1 MSIDLSQ
8 FHAVFFEESFE
19 GLELMEATLLE
30 LDVNHPDSEQIN
42 AIFRAAH
49 SIKGGSGTFGFLPV
63 TEFTHILET
72 LLDKVR
78 DGDQAIDTD
87 GIELFLQS
95 VDCLR
100 GLLES
105 LQAKQDLDTK
115 RAEQLSDVFQA
126 VLDGGAFAG
135 SASLVKT
142 QVNSVEDAANPVPLA
157 GQSSAELAEEAP
169 EVGAVRQ
176 QTGFNIYFKPEV
188 TMFKGGN
195 DPVRM
200 LRELAI
206 LGQIKTSVDT
216 SELPALQDLVADNC
230 YLSWSIELLTRC
242 KIDDVEEVFEWVE
255 DECELS
261 ITPIFEDALRQTM
274 ISSQAQ
280 LHDLKIK
287 PKVRS
292 EQRLVMPSGPLP
304 ELDDLQ
310 LPDLLDVP
318 VQAPLNIPEQAPV
331 GDFLVEADTAAVT
344 MSAKAPAKMTTS
356 KTEASSIR
364 VGIDKVDSLINLV
377 GELVI
382 TQSMLGQMGSEKE
395 HMTGEHMGNLRE
407 GLVQLEQ
414 NTRELQ
420 DSVMRIRMLP
430 ISFTFN
436 RLPRMVRDISLQL
449 GKQVQLE
456 LSGESTELD
465 KTVMEKISDPMVHLV
480 RNALD
485 HGIELPSE
493 RIASGKAAIGTIV
506 LNAFHQG
513 GSIVIEMTDDGAG
526 IDTERLLA
534 KARKNGLV
542 GASEELTQDQKL
554 ELLFTPGL
562 STLEQVSDLSGRGVG
577 MDVVRRNIQEL
588 NGSVE
593 VSSER
598 GVGSTFRIRL
608 PLTLAILDGQLVTV
622 ANQIYIFPLVA
633 ISESLQIDG
642 AKVNNLAGGS
652 DVYSLRDE
660 YIPILRLDRLFG
672 LRQEVKVLDGS
683 LLVVVES
690 EGQKLGVV
698 VDELLGQQQVVI
710 KSLEDNYIRVVGV
723 SGATILGDGTVAMI
737 VDALGLSN
745 LAVNDLAAAKKMT
758 DAAA

>member
-19 GLELMEATLLE
+19 GLELMEAALLE
-30 LDVNHPDSEQIN
+30 LDVDNPDSEQIN

-49 SIKGGSGTFGFLPV
+49 SIKGGSGTFGFV
-63 TEFTHILET
+63 QVSEFTHILET

-78 DGDQAIDTD
+78 DGGHAIDAD

-100 GLLES
+100 GLLEA
-105 LQAKQDLDTK
+105 LQAEQEPDLQ
-115 RAEQLSDVFQA
+115 RANQLARVFQA
-126 VLDGGAFAG
+126 VLDGATYAD
-135 SASLVKT
+135 SSS
-142 QVNSVEDAANPVPLA
+142 QVNTNPPQDNEINEVLEPGPPA
-157 GQSSAELAEEAP
+157 TPEAENL
-169 EVGAVRQ
+169 GTVRQ
-176 QTGFNIYFKPEV
+176 QIGFTIDFKPD
-188 TMFKGGN
+188 TDMLKGGN

-200 LRELAI
+200 LRELAT
-206 LGQIKTSVDT
+206 LGEIKTTLDA
-216 SELPALQDLVADNC
+216 SELPPLESLVADNC
-230 YLSWSIELLTRC
+230 YVSWHIELITSC

-261 ITPIFEDALRQTM
+261 ITPIMADAPNVGNNQSEDAQ
-274 ISSQAQ
+274 SNSNAQAA
-280 LHDLKIK
+280 DTTG
-287 PKVRS
+287 
-292 EQRLVMPSGPLP
+292 QRLVMPSGPLP
-304 ELDDLQ
+304 SLDELQ
-310 LPDLLDVP
+310 LPSPAVPKSFEAAHPIESP
-318 VQAPLNIPEQAPV
+318 VQEAIKIP
-331 GDFLVEADTAAVT
+331 VEAKP
-344 MSAKAPAKMTTS
+344 AKAKPAKVES
-356 KTEASSIR
+356 SSIR

-382 TQSMLGQMGSEKE
+382 TQSMLGQMGSASDSINEE
-395 HMTGEHMGNLRE
+395 NIGHLRE

-456 LSGESTELD
+456 LSGENTELD
-465 KTVMEKISDPMVHLV
+465 KTVMEKISDPMVHLI

-485 HGIELPSE
+485 HGIEMPE
-493 RIASGKAAIGTIV
+493 VRKAAGKPELGTIV

-513 GSIVIEMTDDGAG
+513 GSIVIEMTDDGGG

-534 KARKNGLV
+534 KARGNGLI
-542 GASEELTQDQKL
+542 GESELLTQDQKL
-554 ELLFTPGL
+554 ELLFAPGL
-562 STLEQVSDLSGRGVG
+562 STSEQVSDLSGRGVG

-593 VSSER
+593 VSTEI
-598 GVGSTFRIRL
+598 GKGSTFRIRL

-622 ANQIYIFPLVA
+622 ADQTYIFPLVS

-652 DVYSLRDE
+652 DVYSLREE

-672 LRQEVKVLDGS
+672 LRQGEAVLDGS
-683 LLVVVES
+683 LLVVIES
-690 EGQKLGVV
+690 EGQKIGVV
-698 VDELLGQQQVVI
+698 VDELLAQQQVVI
-710 KSLEDNYIRVVGV
+710 KSLEDNYIRVLGV
-723 SGATILGDGTVAMI
+723 SGATILGDGNVAMI
-737 VDALGLSN
+737 IDAVGLSS
-745 LAVNDLAAAKKMT
+745 LAGKDIAAAKKLT

>member
-19 GLELMEATLLE
+19 GLELMEAALLD
-30 LDVNHPDSEQIN
+30 LDVDNPDSEQIN

-49 SIKGGSGTFGFLPV
+49 SIKGGSGTFGFV
-63 TEFTHILET
+63 QVSEFTHILET

-78 DGDQAIDTD
+78 DGGHAIDAD

-100 GLLES
+100 GLLEA
-105 LQAKQDLDTK
+105 LQAEQEPDLQ
-115 RAEQLSDVFQA
+115 RANQLTAVFQA
-126 VLDGGAFAG
+126 VLDGATYAD
-135 SASLVKT
+135 SSS
-142 QVNSVEDAANPVPLA
+142 QVNTNPPQDNGINDVLEPELPVIPE
-157 GQSSAELAEEAP
+157 AENL
-169 EVGAVRQ
+169 GAVRQ
-176 QTGFNIYFKPEV
+176 QIGFKIDFKPD
-188 TMFKGGN
+188 TDMLKGGN

-200 LRELAI
+200 LRELAT
-206 LGQIKTSVDT
+206 LGEIKTTLDA
-216 SELPALQDLVADNC
+216 SELPPLESLVADNC
-230 YLSWSIELLTRC
+230 YVSWHIELMTSC

-261 ITPIFEDALRQTM
+261 ITPIMADAPNTSNSQSEDAQSNSNL
-274 ISSQAQ
+274 QAT
-280 LHDLKIK
+280 DTKG
-287 PKVRS
+287 
-292 EQRLVMPSGPLP
+292 ERLVMPSGPLP
-304 ELDDLQ
+304 SLDKLQ
-310 LPDLLDVP
+310 LPSPAVP
-318 VQAPLNIPEQAPV
+318 KSSEVVHPIESSVQEAIKTP
-331 GDFLVEADTAAVT
+331 VEAKP
-344 MSAKAPAKMTTS
+344 AKAKPVKVES
-356 KTEASSIR
+356 SSIR

-382 TQSMLGQMGSEKE
+382 TQSMLGQMGSASDSINEE
-395 HMTGEHMGNLRE
+395 NISHLRE

-456 LSGESTELD
+456 LSGENTELD
-465 KTVMEKISDPMVHLV
+465 KTVMEKISDPMVHLI

-485 HGIELPSE
+485 HGIEMPE
-493 RIASGKAAIGTIV
+493 VRKAAGKPELGTIA

-513 GSIVIEMTDDGAG
+513 GSIVIEMRDDGGG

-534 KARKNGLV
+534 KARGNGLV
-542 GASEELTQDQKL
+542 GESELLTQDQKL
-554 ELLFTPGL
+554 ELLFAPGL
-562 STLEQVSDLSGRGVG
+562 STSEQVSDLSGRGVG

-593 VSSER
+593 VSTEI
-598 GVGSTFRIRL
+598 GKGSKFRIRL

-622 ANQIYIFPLVA
+622 ADQTYIFPLVS

-642 AKVNNLAGGS
+642 ARVNNLAGGS
-652 DVYSLRDE
+652 DVYSLREE

-672 LRQEVKVLDGS
+672 LRQGDAVLDGS
-683 LLVVVES
+683 LLVVIES
-690 EGQKLGVV
+690 EGQKIGVV
-698 VDELLGQQQVVI
+698 VDELLAQQQVVI
-710 KSLEDNYIRVVGV
+710 KSLEDNYIRVLGV
-723 SGATILGDGTVAMI
+723 SGATILGDGNVAMI
-737 VDALGLSN
+737 LDAVGLSS
-745 LAVNDLAAAKKMT
+745 LAGKDIAAAKKLT

>member
-19 GLELMEATLLE
+19 GLELMEAALLD
-30 LDVNHPDSEQIN
+30 LDVDNPDSEQIN

-49 SIKGGSGTFGFLPV
+49 SIKGGSGTFGFV
-63 TEFTHILET
+63 QVSEFTHILET

-78 DGDQAIDTD
+78 DGGHAIDAD

-100 GLLES
+100 GLLEA
-105 LQAKQDLDTK
+105 LQAEQEPDLQ
-115 RAEQLSDVFQA
+115 RANQLTGVFQA
-126 VLDGGAFAG
+126 VLDGATYAD
-135 SASLVKT
+135 SSS
-142 QVNSVEDAANPVPLA
+142 QVNTNPPQDKGINEVLEPELPVIPE
-157 GQSSAELAEEAP
+157 AENL
-169 EVGAVRQ
+169 GAVRQ
-176 QTGFNIYFKPEV
+176 QIGFKIDFKPD
-188 TMFKGGN
+188 TDMLKGGN

-200 LRELAI
+200 LRELAT
-206 LGQIKTSVDT
+206 LGEIKTTLDA
-216 SELPALQDLVADNC
+216 SELPPLESLVADNC
-230 YLSWSIELLTRC
+230 YVSWHIELMTSC

-261 ITPIFEDALRQTM
+261 ITPIMADAPNTSNSQSEDAQSNSNL
-274 ISSQAQ
+274 QAT
-280 LHDLKIK
+280 DTKG
-287 PKVRS
+287 
-292 EQRLVMPSGPLP
+292 ERLVMPSGPLP
-304 ELDDLQ
+304 SLDKLQ
-310 LPDLLDVP
+310 LPSPAVP
-318 VQAPLNIPEQAPV
+318 KSSEVVHPIESSVQEAITTP
-331 GDFLVEADTAAVT
+331 VEAKP
-344 MSAKAPAKMTTS
+344 AKAKPVKVES
-356 KTEASSIR
+356 SSIR

-382 TQSMLGQMGSEKE
+382 TQSMLGQMGSASDSINEE
-395 HMTGEHMGNLRE
+395 NISHLRE

-456 LSGESTELD
+456 LSGENTELD
-465 KTVMEKISDPMVHLV
+465 KTVMEKISDPMVHLI

-485 HGIELPSE
+485 HGIEMPE
-493 RIASGKAAIGTIV
+493 VRKAAGKPELGTIA

-513 GSIVIEMTDDGAG
+513 GSIVIEMRDDGGG

-534 KARKNGLV
+534 KARGNGLV
-542 GASEELTQDQKL
+542 GESELLTQDQKL
-554 ELLFTPGL
+554 ELLFAPGL
-562 STLEQVSDLSGRGVG
+562 STSEQVSDLSGRGVG

-593 VSSER
+593 VSTEI
-598 GVGSTFRIRL
+598 GKGSKFRIRL

-622 ANQIYIFPLVA
+622 ADQTYIFPLVS

-642 AKVNNLAGGS
+642 ARVNNLAGGS
-652 DVYSLRDE
+652 DVYSLREE

-672 LRQEVKVLDGS
+672 LRQGDAVLDGS
-683 LLVVVES
+683 LLVVIES
-690 EGQKLGVV
+690 EGQKIGVV
-698 VDELLGQQQVVI
+698 VDELLAQQQVVI
-710 KSLEDNYIRVVGV
+710 KSLEDNYIRVLGV
-723 SGATILGDGTVAMI
+723 SGATILGDGNVAMI
-737 VDALGLSN
+737 LDAVGLSS
-745 LAVNDLAAAKKMT
+745 LAGKDIAAAKKLT

>member
-19 GLELMEATLLE
+19 GLELMEAALLE
-30 LDVNHPDSEQIN
+30 LDVDNPDSEQIN

-49 SIKGGSGTFGFLPV
+49 SIKGGSGTFGFV
-63 TEFTHILET
+63 QVSEFTHILET

-78 DGDQAIDTD
+78 DGGHAIDAD

-100 GLLES
+100 GLLEA
-105 LQAKQDLDTK
+105 LQAEQEPDLQ
-115 RAEQLSDVFQA
+115 RANQLARVFQA
-126 VLDGGAFAG
+126 VLDGATYAD
-135 SASLVKT
+135 SSS
-142 QVNSVEDAANPVPLA
+142 QVNTNPPQDNEINEVLEPGLPA
-157 GQSSAELAEEAP
+157 TPEAENF
-169 EVGAVRQ
+169 GTVRQ
-176 QTGFNIYFKPEV
+176 QIGFTIDFKPD
-188 TMFKGGN
+188 TDMLKGGN

-200 LRELAI
+200 LRELAT
-206 LGQIKTSVDT
+206 LGEIKTTLDA
-216 SELPALQDLVADNC
+216 SELPPLESLVADNC
-230 YLSWSIELLTRC
+230 YVSWHIELITSC

-261 ITPIFEDALRQTM
+261 ITPIMADAPNVGNNQSEDAQ
-274 ISSQAQ
+274 SNSNAQAA
-280 LHDLKIK
+280 DTTG
-287 PKVRS
+287 
-292 EQRLVMPSGPLP
+292 QRLVMPSGPLP
-304 ELDDLQ
+304 SLDELQ
-310 LPDLLDVP
+310 LPSPAVPKSFEAAHPIESP
-318 VQAPLNIPEQAPV
+318 VQEAIKIP
-331 GDFLVEADTAAVT
+331 VEAKP
-344 MSAKAPAKMTTS
+344 AKAKPAKVES
-356 KTEASSIR
+356 SSIR

-382 TQSMLGQMGSEKE
+382 TQSMLGQMGSASDSINEE
-395 HMTGEHMGNLRE
+395 NIGHLRE

-456 LSGESTELD
+456 LSGENTELD
-465 KTVMEKISDPMVHLV
+465 KTVMEKISDPMVHLI

-485 HGIELPSE
+485 HGIEMPE
-493 RIASGKAAIGTIV
+493 VRKAAGKPELGTIA

-513 GSIVIEMTDDGAG
+513 GSIVIEMTDDGGG

-534 KARKNGLV
+534 KARGNGLI
-542 GASEELTQDQKL
+542 GESELLTQDQKL
-554 ELLFTPGL
+554 ELLFAPGL
-562 STLEQVSDLSGRGVG
+562 STSEQVSDLSGRGVG

-593 VSSER
+593 VSTEI
-598 GVGSTFRIRL
+598 GKGSTFRIRL

-622 ANQIYIFPLVA
+622 ADQTYIFPLVS

-652 DVYSLRDE
+652 DVYSLREE

-672 LRQEVKVLDGS
+672 LRQGEAVLDGS
-683 LLVVVES
+683 LLVVIES
-690 EGQKLGVV
+690 EGQKIGVV
-698 VDELLGQQQVVI
+698 VDELLAQQQVVI
-710 KSLEDNYIRVVGV
+710 KSLEDNYIRVLGV
-723 SGATILGDGTVAMI
+723 SGATILGDGNVAMI
-737 VDALGLSN
+737 IDAVGLSS
-745 LAVNDLAAAKKMT
+745 LAGKDIAAAKKLT

>member
-19 GLELMEATLLE
+19 GLELMEAALLD
-30 LDVNHPDSEQIN
+30 LDVDNPDSEQIN

-49 SIKGGSGTFGFLPV
+49 SIKGGSGTFGFV
-63 TEFTHILET
+63 QVSEFTHILET

-78 DGDQAIDTD
+78 DGGHAIDAD

-100 GLLES
+100 GLLEA
-105 LQAKQDLDTK
+105 LQAEQEPDLQ
-115 RAEQLSDVFQA
+115 RANQLATVFQA
-126 VLDGGAFAG
+126 VLDGATYAD
-135 SASLVKT
+135 SSS
-142 QVNSVEDAANPVPLA
+142 QVNTNPPQDNEINEVLEPGLPA
-157 GQSSAELAEEAP
+157 TPEAENL
-169 EVGAVRQ
+169 GTVRQ
-176 QTGFNIYFKPEV
+176 QIGFTIDFKPD
-188 TMFKGGN
+188 TDMLKGGN

-200 LRELAI
+200 LRELAT
-206 LGQIKTSVDT
+206 LGEIKTTLDA
-216 SELPALQDLVADNC
+216 SELPPLESLVADNC
-230 YLSWSIELLTRC
+230 YVSWHIELMTSC

-261 ITPIFEDALRQTM
+261 ITPIMADAPNTSNSQSEDAQSNSNL
-274 ISSQAQ
+274 QAT
-280 LHDLKIK
+280 DTKG
-287 PKVRS
+287 
-292 EQRLVMPSGPLP
+292 ERLVMPSGPLP
-304 ELDDLQ
+304 SLDELQ
-310 LPDLLDVP
+310 LPSPAVPKSFEAAHPIESP
-318 VQAPLNIPEQAPV
+318 VQEAIKIP
-331 GDFLVEADTAAVT
+331 VEAKP
-344 MSAKAPAKMTTS
+344 AKAKPAKVES
-356 KTEASSIR
+356 SSIR

-382 TQSMLGQMGSEKE
+382 TQSMLGQMGSASDSINEE
-395 HMTGEHMGNLRE
+395 NIGHLRE

-456 LSGESTELD
+456 LSGENTELD
-465 KTVMEKISDPMVHLV
+465 KTVMEKISDPMVHLI

-485 HGIELPSE
+485 HGIEMPE
-493 RIASGKAAIGTIV
+493 VRKAAGKPELGTIA

-513 GSIVIEMTDDGAG
+513 GSIVIEMRDDGGG

-534 KARKNGLV
+534 KARGNGLV
-542 GASEELTQDQKL
+542 GESELLTQDQKL
-554 ELLFTPGL
+554 ELLFAPGL
-562 STLEQVSDLSGRGVG
+562 STSEQVSDLSGRGVG

-593 VSSER
+593 VSTEI
-598 GVGSTFRIRL
+598 GKGSKFRIRL

-622 ANQIYIFPLVA
+622 ADQTYIFPLVS

-642 AKVNNLAGGS
+642 ARVNNLAGGS
-652 DVYSLRDE
+652 DVYSLREE

-672 LRQEVKVLDGS
+672 LRQGDAVLDGS
-683 LLVVVES
+683 LLVVIES
-690 EGQKLGVV
+690 EGQKIGVV
-698 VDELLGQQQVVI
+698 VDELLAQQQVVI
-710 KSLEDNYIRVVGV
+710 KSLEDNYIRVLGV
-723 SGATILGDGTVAMI
+723 SGATILGDGNVAMI
-737 VDALGLSN
+737 LDAVGLSS
-745 LAVNDLAAAKKMT
+745 LAGKDIAAAKKLT

>member
-8 FHAVFFEESFE
+8 FHGVFFEESFE
-19 GLELMEATLLE
+19 GLELMEASLLE
-30 LDVNHPDSEQIN
+30 LDLDNPDSEQIN
-42 AIFRAAH
+42 SIFRAAH
-49 SIKGGSGTFGFLPV
+49 SIKGGSGTFGFV
-63 TEFTHILET
+63 QVAEFTHILET

-78 DGDQAIDTD
+78 DGDQAVNAD

-100 GLLES
+100 GLLEA
-105 LQAKQDLDTK
+105 LQSKEEPDMQ
-115 RAEQLSDVFQA
+115 RANELSGVFQA
-126 VLDGGAFAG
+126 VLDGGTYAE
-135 SASLVKT
+135 SANIVKMNTIPGEPLV
-142 QVNSVEDAANPVPLA
+142 
-157 GQSSAELAEEAP
+157 AEEIESAADTIP
-169 EVGAVRQ
+169 SENDTGASRQ
-176 QTGFNIYFKPEV
+176 QVGFHIYFKP
-188 TMFKGGN
+188 TLGMLKGGN

-200 LRELAI
+200 LRELAT
-206 LGQIKTSVDT
+206 LGKIKTTADAT
-216 SELPALQDLVADNC
+216 ELPPLESLVPDNC
-230 YLSWSIELLTRC
+230 YLSWTIELLTTC
-242 KIDDVEEVFEWVE
+242 EIDDVEEVFEWVE

-261 ITPIFEDALRQTM
+261 ITPIMEDSKVVASDQSQKLRNDSKVKKAAALG
-274 ISSQAQ
+274 
-280 LHDLKIK
+280 
-287 PKVRS
+287 
-292 EQRLVMPSGPLP
+292 QRLVMPSGPLP
-304 ELDDLQ
+304 SLDNLQ
-310 LPDLLDVP
+310 LPSSSGP
-318 VQAPLNIPEQAPV
+318 
-331 GDFLVEADTAAVT
+331 
-344 MSAKAPAKMTTS
+344 SAAPAADKAKVPIKTPTKS
-356 KTEASSIR
+356 KPGKVEASSIR

-382 TQSMLGQMGSEKE
+382 TQSMLGQMGSARDSITDE
-395 HMTGEHMGNLRE
+395 HISNLRE

-436 RLPRMVRDISLQL
+436 RLPRMVRDISIQL
-449 GKQVQLE
+449 GKQVELE
-456 LSGESTELD
+456 LNGENTELD
-465 KTVMEKISDPMVHLV
+465 KTVMEKISDPMVHLI

-485 HGIELPSE
+485 HGIEMPEQRRAL
-493 RIASGKAAIGTIV
+493 GKPETGIIV

-513 GSIVIEMTDDGAG
+513 SSIVIEMTDDGGG
-526 IDTERLLA
+526 IDTERLLE

-542 GASEELTQDQKL
+542 GESEQLNQEQKL
-554 ELLFTPGL
+554 DLLFAPGL
-562 STLEQVSDLSGRGVG
+562 STVEEVSDLSGRGVG

-593 VSSER
+593 VSTEM

-622 ANQIYIFPLVA
+622 ADQTYIFPLVS

-642 AKVNNLAGGS
+642 AKVNNLPGGS
-652 DVYSLRDE
+652 DVYSLREE

-672 LRQEVKVLDGS
+672 LRQEARALPGS

-690 EGQKLGVV
+690 EGQKVGVV
-698 VDELLGQQQVVI
+698 VDELLGQQQVVV
-710 KSLEDNYIRVVGV
+710 KSLEENYTRVLGV

-737 VDALGLSN
+737 VDAAGLSN
-745 LAVNDLAAAKKMT
+745 LAGSDIAAAKKMT

>member
-19 GLELMEATLLE
+19 GLELMEAALLD
-30 LDVNHPDSEQIN
+30 LDVDNPDSEQIN

-49 SIKGGSGTFGFLPV
+49 SIKGGSGTFGFV
-63 TEFTHILET
+63 QVSEFTHILET

-78 DGDQAIDTD
+78 DGGHAIDAD

-100 GLLES
+100 GLLEA
-105 LQAKQDLDTK
+105 LQAEQEPDLQ
-115 RAEQLSDVFQA
+115 RANQLTGVFQA
-126 VLDGGAFAG
+126 VLDGATYAD
-135 SASLVKT
+135 SSS
-142 QVNSVEDAANPVPLA
+142 QVNTNPPQDKGINEVLEPELPVIPE
-157 GQSSAELAEEAP
+157 AENL
-169 EVGAVRQ
+169 GAVRQ
-176 QTGFNIYFKPEV
+176 QIGFKIDFKPD
-188 TMFKGGN
+188 TDMLKGGN

-200 LRELAI
+200 LRELAT
-206 LGQIKTSVDT
+206 LGEIKTTLDA
-216 SELPALQDLVADNC
+216 SELPPLESLVADNC
-230 YLSWSIELLTRC
+230 YVSWHIELMTSC

-261 ITPIFEDALRQTM
+261 ITPIMADAPNTSNSQSEDAQ
-274 ISSQAQ
+274 SNSNVQAT
-280 LHDLKIK
+280 DTKG
-287 PKVRS
+287 
-292 EQRLVMPSGPLP
+292 ERLVMPSGPLP
-304 ELDDLQ
+304 SLDKLQ
-310 LPDLLDVP
+310 LPSPAVP
-318 VQAPLNIPEQAPV
+318 KSSEVVHPIESSVQEAITTP
-331 GDFLVEADTAAVT
+331 VEAKP
-344 MSAKAPAKMTTS
+344 AKAKPVKVES
-356 KTEASSIR
+356 SSIR

-382 TQSMLGQMGSEKE
+382 TQSMLGQMGSASDSINEE
-395 HMTGEHMGNLRE
+395 NISHLRE

-456 LSGESTELD
+456 LSGENTELD
-465 KTVMEKISDPMVHLV
+465 KTVMEKISDPMVHLI

-485 HGIELPSE
+485 HGIEMPE
-493 RIASGKAAIGTIV
+493 VRKAAGKPELGTIA

-513 GSIVIEMTDDGAG
+513 GSIVIEMRDDGGG

-534 KARKNGLV
+534 KARGNGLV
-542 GASEELTQDQKL
+542 GESELLTQDQKL
-554 ELLFTPGL
+554 ELLFAPGL
-562 STLEQVSDLSGRGVG
+562 STSEQVSDLSGRGVG

-593 VSSER
+593 VSTEI
-598 GVGSTFRIRL
+598 GKGSKFRIRL

-622 ANQIYIFPLVA
+622 ADQTYIFPLVS

-642 AKVNNLAGGS
+642 ARVNNLAGGS
-652 DVYSLRDE
+652 DVYSLREE

-672 LRQEVKVLDGS
+672 LRQGDAVLDGS
-683 LLVVVES
+683 LLVVIES
-690 EGQKLGVV
+690 EGQKIGVV
-698 VDELLGQQQVVI
+698 VDELLAQQQVVI
-710 KSLEDNYIRVVGV
+710 KSLEDNYIRVLGV
-723 SGATILGDGTVAMI
+723 SGATILGDGNVAMI
-737 VDALGLSN
+737 LDAVGLSS
-745 LAVNDLAAAKKMT
+745 LAGKDIAAAKKLT

>member
-19 GLELMEATLLE
+19 GLELMEAALLD
-30 LDVNHPDSEQIN
+30 LDVDNPDSEQIN

-49 SIKGGSGTFGFLPV
+49 SIKGGSGTFGFV
-63 TEFTHILET
+63 QVSEFTHILET

-78 DGDQAIDTD
+78 DGGHAIDAD

-100 GLLES
+100 GLLEA
-105 LQAKQDLDTK
+105 LQAEQEPDLQ
-115 RAEQLSDVFQA
+115 RANQLTGVFQA
-126 VLDGGAFAG
+126 VLDGATYAD
-135 SASLVKT
+135 SSS
-142 QVNSVEDAANPVPLA
+142 QVETNPPQDNETNEVLEPELPA
-157 GQSSAELAEEAP
+157 TPEAENL
-169 EVGAVRQ
+169 GTVRQ
-176 QTGFNIYFKPEV
+176 QIGFTINFKPD
-188 TMFKGGN
+188 TDMLKGGN

-200 LRELAI
+200 LRELAT
-206 LGQIKTSVDT
+206 LGDIKTTLDA
-216 SELPALQDLVADNC
+216 SELPPLESLVVDNC
-230 YLSWSIELLTRC
+230 YVSWHIELITSC
-242 KIDDVEEVFEWVE
+242 EIDDVEEVFEWVE
-255 DECELS
+255 DECELA
-261 ITPIFEDALRQTM
+261 ITPIMADAPNVGNNQSEDAQ
-274 ISSQAQ
+274 SNSNAQ
-280 LHDLKIK
+280 VADTTD
-287 PKVRS
+287 
-292 EQRLVMPSGPLP
+292 QRLVMPFGPLP
-304 ELDDLQ
+304 SLDELQ
-310 LPDLLDVP
+310 LPSPAVPKSSEAAHPIESP
-318 VQAPLNIPEQAPV
+318 VQ
-331 GDFLVEADTAAVT
+331 EAIKTP
-344 MSAKAPAKMTTS
+344 AKAKPAKVES
-356 KTEASSIR
+356 SSIR

-382 TQSMLGQMGSEKE
+382 TQSMLGQMGSASDSINEE
-395 HMTGEHMGNLRE
+395 NIDHLRE

-456 LSGESTELD
+456 LSGENTELD
-465 KTVMEKISDPMVHLV
+465 KTVMEKISDPMVHLI

-485 HGIELPSE
+485 HGIEMPE
-493 RIASGKAAIGTIV
+493 IRKAAGKPELGTIA

-513 GSIVIEMTDDGAG
+513 GSIVIEMTDDGGG

-534 KARKNGLV
+534 KARGNGLI
-542 GASEELTQDQKL
+542 GESELLTQDQKL
-554 ELLFTPGL
+554 ELLFAPGL
-562 STLEQVSDLSGRGVG
+562 STSEQVSDLSGRGVG

-593 VSSER
+593 VSTEI
-598 GVGSTFRIRL
+598 GMGSTFRIRL

-622 ANQIYIFPLVA
+622 ADQTYIFPLVS

-652 DVYSLRDE
+652 DVYSLREE

-672 LRQEVKVLDGS
+672 LRQGEAVLDGS
-683 LLVVVES
+683 LLVVIES
-690 EGQKLGVV
+690 EGQKIGVV
-698 VDELLGQQQVVI
+698 VDELLAQQQVVI
-710 KSLEDNYIRVVGV
+710 KSLEDNYIRVLGV
-723 SGATILGDGTVAMI
+723 SGATILGDGNVAMI
-737 VDALGLSN
+737 IDAVGLSS
-745 LAVNDLAAAKKMT
+745 LAGKDIAAAKKLT

>member
-19 GLELMEATLLE
+19 GLELMEAALLD
-30 LDVNHPDSEQIN
+30 LDVDNPDSEQIN

-49 SIKGGSGTFGFLPV
+49 SIKGGSGTFGFV
-63 TEFTHILET
+63 QVSEFTHILET

-78 DGDQAIDTD
+78 DGGHAIDAD

-100 GLLES
+100 GLLEA
-105 LQAKQDLDTK
+105 LQAEQEPDLQ
-115 RAEQLSDVFQA
+115 RANQLAAVFQA
-126 VLDGGAFAG
+126 VLDGATYAD
-135 SASLVKT
+135 SSS
-142 QVNSVEDAANPVPLA
+142 QVETNPPQDNETNEVLEPELPA
-157 GQSSAELAEEAP
+157 TPEAENL
-169 EVGAVRQ
+169 GTVRQ
-176 QTGFNIYFKPEV
+176 QIGFMINFKPD
-188 TMFKGGN
+188 TDMLKGGN

-200 LRELAI
+200 LRELAT
-206 LGQIKTSVDT
+206 LGDIKTTLDA
-216 SELPALQDLVADNC
+216 SELPPLESLVADNC
-230 YLSWSIELLTRC
+230 YVSWHIELITSC
-242 KIDDVEEVFEWVE
+242 EIDDVEEVFEWVE
-255 DECELS
+255 DECELA
-261 ITPIFEDALRQTM
+261 ITPIMADAPNVGNNQSEDAQ
-274 ISSQAQ
+274 SNSNAQ
-280 LHDLKIK
+280 VADTTD
-287 PKVRS
+287 
-292 EQRLVMPSGPLP
+292 QRLVMPSGPLP
-304 ELDDLQ
+304 SLDELQ
-310 LPDLLDVP
+310 LPSPAVPKSSEAAHPIESP
-318 VQAPLNIPEQAPV
+318 VQ
-331 GDFLVEADTAAVT
+331 EAIKTP
-344 MSAKAPAKMTTS
+344 AKAKPAKVES
-356 KTEASSIR
+356 SSIR

-382 TQSMLGQMGSEKE
+382 TQSMLGQMGSASDSINEE
-395 HMTGEHMGNLRE
+395 NIGHLRE

-456 LSGESTELD
+456 LSGENTELD
-465 KTVMEKISDPMVHLV
+465 KTVMEKISDPMVHLI

-485 HGIELPSE
+485 HGIEMPE
-493 RIASGKAAIGTIV
+493 VRMAAGKPELGTIA

-513 GSIVIEMTDDGAG
+513 GSIVIEMTDDGGG

-534 KARKNGLV
+534 KARGNGLI
-542 GASEELTQDQKL
+542 GESELLTQDQKL
-554 ELLFTPGL
+554 ELLFAPGL
-562 STLEQVSDLSGRGVG
+562 STSEQVSDLSGRGVG

-593 VSSER
+593 VSTEI
-598 GVGSTFRIRL
+598 GMGSTFRIRL

-622 ANQIYIFPLVA
+622 ADQTYIFPLVS

-652 DVYSLRDE
+652 DVYSLREE

-672 LRQEVKVLDGS
+672 LRQGEAVLDGS
-683 LLVVVES
+683 LLVVIES
-690 EGQKLGVV
+690 EGQKIGVV
-698 VDELLGQQQVVI
+698 VDELLAQQQVVI
-710 KSLEDNYIRVVGV
+710 KSLEDNYIRVLGV
-723 SGATILGDGTVAMI
+723 SGATILGDGNVAMI
-737 VDALGLSN
+737 IDAVGLSSI
-745 LAVNDLAAAKKMT
+745 AGKDIAAAKKLT
-758 DAAA
+758 EAAA

>member
-19 GLELMEATLLE
+19 GLELMEAALLD
-30 LDVNHPDSEQIN
+30 LDVDNPDSEQIN

-49 SIKGGSGTFGFLPV
+49 SIKGGSGTFGFV
-63 TEFTHILET
+63 QVSEFTHILET

-78 DGDQAIDTD
+78 DGGHAIDAD

-100 GLLES
+100 GLLEA
-105 LQAKQDLDTK
+105 LQAEQEPDLQ
-115 RAEQLSDVFQA
+115 RANQLTGVFQA
-126 VLDGGAFAG
+126 VLDGATYAD
-135 SASLVKT
+135 SSS
-142 QVNSVEDAANPVPLA
+142 QVNTNPPQDKGINEVLEPELPVIPE
-157 GQSSAELAEEAP
+157 AENL
-169 EVGAVRQ
+169 GAVRQ
-176 QTGFNIYFKPEV
+176 QIGFKIDFKPD
-188 TMFKGGN
+188 TDMLKGGN

-200 LRELAI
+200 LRELAT
-206 LGQIKTSVDT
+206 LGEIKTTLDA
-216 SELPALQDLVADNC
+216 SELPPLESLVADNC
-230 YLSWSIELLTRC
+230 YVSWHIELMTSC

-261 ITPIFEDALRQTM
+261 ITPIMADAPNTSNSQSEDAQSNSNL
-274 ISSQAQ
+274 QAT
-280 LHDLKIK
+280 DTKG
-287 PKVRS
+287 
-292 EQRLVMPSGPLP
+292 ERLVMPSGPLP
-304 ELDDLQ
+304 SLDNLQ
-310 LPDLLDVP
+310 LPSPTVP
-318 VQAPLNIPEQAPV
+318 KSSEAVHPIESSVQEAIKTP
-331 GDFLVEADTAAVT
+331 VEAKP
-344 MSAKAPAKMTTS
+344 AKAKPVKVES
-356 KTEASSIR
+356 SSIR

-382 TQSMLGQMGSEKE
+382 TQSMLGQMGSASDSINEE
-395 HMTGEHMGNLRE
+395 NISHLRE

-456 LSGESTELD
+456 LSGENTELD
-465 KTVMEKISDPMVHLV
+465 KTVMEKISDPMVHLI

-485 HGIELPSE
+485 HGIEMPE
-493 RIASGKAAIGTIV
+493 VRKAAGKPELGTIA

-513 GSIVIEMTDDGAG
+513 GSIVIEMTDDGGG

-534 KARKNGLV
+534 KARGNGLV
-542 GASEELTQDQKL
+542 GESELLTQDQKL
-554 ELLFTPGL
+554 ELLFAPGL
-562 STLEQVSDLSGRGVG
+562 STSEQVSDLSGRGVG

-593 VSSER
+593 VSTEI
-598 GVGSTFRIRL
+598 GKGSKFRIRL

-622 ANQIYIFPLVA
+622 ADQTYIFPLVS

-642 AKVNNLAGGS
+642 ARVNNLAGGS
-652 DVYSLRDE
+652 DVYSLREE

-672 LRQEVKVLDGS
+672 LRQGDAVLDGS
-683 LLVVVES
+683 LLVVIES
-690 EGQKLGVV
+690 EGQKIGVV
-698 VDELLGQQQVVI
+698 VDELLAQQQVVI
-710 KSLEDNYIRVVGV
+710 KSLEDNYIRVLGV
-723 SGATILGDGTVAMI
+723 SGATILGDGNVAMI
-737 VDALGLSN
+737 LDAVGLSS
-745 LAVNDLAAAKKMT
+745 LAGKDIAAAKKLT

>member
-19 GLELMEATLLE
+19 GLELMEAALLE
-30 LDVNHPDSEQIN
+30 LDVDNPDSEQIN

-49 SIKGGSGTFGFLPV
+49 SIKGGSGTFGFV
-63 TEFTHILET
+63 QVSEFTHILET

-78 DGDQAIDTD
+78 DGGHAIDAD

-100 GLLES
+100 GLLEA
-105 LQAKQDLDTK
+105 LQAEQEPDLQ
-115 RAEQLSDVFQA
+115 RANQLTGVFQA
-126 VLDGGAFAG
+126 VLDGATYAD
-135 SASLVKT
+135 SSS
-142 QVNSVEDAANPVPLA
+142 QVNTNPPQDKGINEVLEPELPVIPE
-157 GQSSAELAEEAP
+157 AENL
-169 EVGAVRQ
+169 GAVRQ
-176 QTGFNIYFKPEV
+176 QIGFKIDFKPD
-188 TMFKGGN
+188 TDMLKGGN

-200 LRELAI
+200 LRELAT
-206 LGQIKTSVDT
+206 LGEIKTTLDA
-216 SELPALQDLVADNC
+216 SELPPLESLVADNC
-230 YLSWSIELLTRC
+230 YVSWHIELMTSC

-261 ITPIFEDALRQTM
+261 ITPIMADAPNTSNSQSEDAQSNSNL
-274 ISSQAQ
+274 QAT
-280 LHDLKIK
+280 DTKG
-287 PKVRS
+287 
-292 EQRLVMPSGPLP
+292 ERLVMPSGPLP
-304 ELDDLQ
+304 SLDKLQ
-310 LPDLLDVP
+310 LPSPAVP
-318 VQAPLNIPEQAPV
+318 KSSEAVHPIESSVQEAIKTP
-331 GDFLVEADTAAVT
+331 VEAKP
-344 MSAKAPAKMTTS
+344 AKAKPVKVES
-356 KTEASSIR
+356 SSIR

-382 TQSMLGQMGSEKE
+382 TQSMLGQMGSASDSINEE
-395 HMTGEHMGNLRE
+395 NISHLRE

-456 LSGESTELD
+456 LSGENTELD
-465 KTVMEKISDPMVHLV
+465 KTVMEKISDPMVHLI

-485 HGIELPSE
+485 HGIEMPE
-493 RIASGKAAIGTIV
+493 VRKAAGKPELGTIA

-513 GSIVIEMTDDGAG
+513 GSIVIEMRDDGGG

-534 KARKNGLV
+534 KARGNGLV
-542 GASEELTQDQKL
+542 GESELLTQDQKL
-554 ELLFTPGL
+554 ELLFAPGL
-562 STLEQVSDLSGRGVG
+562 STSEQVSDLSGRGVG

-593 VSSER
+593 VSTEI
-598 GVGSTFRIRL
+598 GKGSKFRIRL

-622 ANQIYIFPLVA
+622 ADQTYIFPLVS

-642 AKVNNLAGGS
+642 ARVNNLAGGS
-652 DVYSLRDE
+652 DVYSLREE

-672 LRQEVKVLDGS
+672 LRQGDAVLDGS
-683 LLVVVES
+683 LLVVIES
-690 EGQKLGVV
+690 EGQKIGVV
-698 VDELLGQQQVVI
+698 VDELLAQQQVVI
-710 KSLEDNYIRVVGV
+710 KSLEDNYIRVLGV
-723 SGATILGDGTVAMI
+723 SGATILGDGNVAMI
-737 VDALGLSN
+737 LDAVGLSS
-745 LAVNDLAAAKKMT
+745 LAGKDIAAAKKLT

>member
-19 GLELMEATLLE
+19 GLELMEAALLD
-30 LDVNHPDSEQIN
+30 LDVDNPDSEQIN

-49 SIKGGSGTFGFLPV
+49 SIKGGSGTFGFV
-63 TEFTHILET
+63 QVSEFTHILET

-78 DGDQAIDTD
+78 DGGHAIDAD

-100 GLLES
+100 GLLEA
-105 LQAKQDLDTK
+105 LQAEQEPDLQ
-115 RAEQLSDVFQA
+115 RANQLAAVFQA
-126 VLDGGAFAG
+126 ELDGATYAD
-135 SASLVKT
+135 SSS
-142 QVNSVEDAANPVPLA
+142 QVETNPPQDNETNEVLEPELPA
-157 GQSSAELAEEAP
+157 TPEAENL
-169 EVGAVRQ
+169 GTVRQ
-176 QTGFNIYFKPEV
+176 QIGFTIDFKPD
-188 TMFKGGN
+188 TDMLKGGN

-200 LRELAI
+200 LRELAT
-206 LGQIKTSVDT
+206 LGDIKTTLDA
-216 SELPALQDLVADNC
+216 SELPPLESLVADNC
-230 YLSWSIELLTRC
+230 YVSWHIELITSC
-242 KIDDVEEVFEWVE
+242 EIDDVEEVFEWVE
-255 DECELS
+255 DECELAV
-261 ITPIFEDALRQTM
+261 TPIMADAPNVGNNQSEDAQ
-274 ISSQAQ
+274 SNSNAQ
-280 LHDLKIK
+280 VSDTTD
-287 PKVRS
+287 
-292 EQRLVMPSGPLP
+292 QRLVMPSGPLP
-304 ELDDLQ
+304 SLDELQ
-310 LPDLLDVP
+310 LPSPAVPKSSEAAHPIESP
-318 VQAPLNIPEQAPV
+318 VQ
-331 GDFLVEADTAAVT
+331 EAIKTP
-344 MSAKAPAKMTTS
+344 AKAKPAKVES
-356 KTEASSIR
+356 SSIR

-382 TQSMLGQMGSEKE
+382 TQSMLGQMGSASDSINEE
-395 HMTGEHMGNLRE
+395 NISHLRE

-456 LSGESTELD
+456 LSGENTELD
-465 KTVMEKISDPMVHLV
+465 KTVMEKISDPMVHLI

-485 HGIELPSE
+485 HGIEMPE
-493 RIASGKAAIGTIV
+493 VRMAAGKPELGTIA

-513 GSIVIEMTDDGAG
+513 GSIVIEMTDDGGG

-534 KARKNGLV
+534 KARGNGLI
-542 GASEELTQDQKL
+542 GESELLTQDQKL
-554 ELLFTPGL
+554 ELLFAPGL
-562 STLEQVSDLSGRGVG
+562 STSEQVSDLSGRGVG

-593 VSSER
+593 VSTEI
-598 GVGSTFRIRL
+598 GMGSTFRIRL

-622 ANQIYIFPLVA
+622 ADQTYIFPLVS

-652 DVYSLRDE
+652 DVYSLREE

-672 LRQEVKVLDGS
+672 LRQGEAVLDGS
-683 LLVVVES
+683 LLVVIES
-690 EGQKLGVV
+690 EGQKIGVV
-698 VDELLGQQQVVI
+698 VDELLAQQQVVI
-710 KSLEDNYIRVVGV
+710 KSLEDNYIRVLGV
-723 SGATILGDGTVAMI
+723 SGATILGDGNVAMI
-737 VDALGLSN
+737 IDAVGLSSI
-745 LAVNDLAAAKKMT
+745 AGKDIAAAKKLT
-758 DAAA
+758 EAAA

>member
-19 GLELMEATLLE
+19 GLELMEAALLD
-30 LDVNHPDSEQIN
+30 LDVDNPDSEQIN

-49 SIKGGSGTFGFLPV
+49 SIKGGSGTFGFV
-63 TEFTHILET
+63 QVSEFTHILET

-78 DGDQAIDTD
+78 DGGHAIDAD

-100 GLLES
+100 GLLEA
-105 LQAKQDLDTK
+105 LQAEQEPDLQ
-115 RAEQLSDVFQA
+115 RANQLTGVFQA
-126 VLDGGAFAG
+126 VLDGATYAD
-135 SASLVKT
+135 SSS
-142 QVNSVEDAANPVPLA
+142 QVNTNPPQDKGINEVLEPELPVIPE
-157 GQSSAELAEEAP
+157 AENL
-169 EVGAVRQ
+169 GAVRQ
-176 QTGFNIYFKPEV
+176 QIGFKIDFKPD
-188 TMFKGGN
+188 TDMLKGGN

-200 LRELAI
+200 LRELAT
-206 LGQIKTSVDT
+206 LGEIKTTLDA
-216 SELPALQDLVADNC
+216 SELPPLESLVADNC
-230 YLSWSIELLTRC
+230 YVSWHIELMTSC

-261 ITPIFEDALRQTM
+261 ITPIMADAPNTSNSQSEDAQ
-274 ISSQAQ
+274 SNSNVQAT
-280 LHDLKIK
+280 DTKG
-287 PKVRS
+287 
-292 EQRLVMPSGPLP
+292 ERLVMPSGPLP
-304 ELDDLQ
+304 SLDNLQ
-310 LPDLLDVP
+310 LPSPTVP
-318 VQAPLNIPEQAPV
+318 KSSEAVHPIESSVQEAIKTP
-331 GDFLVEADTAAVT
+331 VEAKP
-344 MSAKAPAKMTTS
+344 AKAKPVKVES
-356 KTEASSIR
+356 SSIR

-382 TQSMLGQMGSEKE
+382 TQSMLGQMGSASDSINEE
-395 HMTGEHMGNLRE
+395 NISHLRE

-456 LSGESTELD
+456 LSGENTELD
-465 KTVMEKISDPMVHLV
+465 KTVMEKISDPMVHLI

-485 HGIELPSE
+485 HGIEMPE
-493 RIASGKAAIGTIV
+493 VRKAAGKPELGTIA

-513 GSIVIEMTDDGAG
+513 GSIVIEMRDDGGG

-534 KARKNGLV
+534 KARGNGLV
-542 GASEELTQDQKL
+542 GESELLTQDQKL
-554 ELLFTPGL
+554 ELLFAPGL
-562 STLEQVSDLSGRGVG
+562 STSEQVSDLSGRGVG

-593 VSSER
+593 VSTEI
-598 GVGSTFRIRL
+598 GKGSKFRIRL

-622 ANQIYIFPLVA
+622 ADQTYIFPLVS

-642 AKVNNLAGGS
+642 ARVNNLAGGS
-652 DVYSLRDE
+652 DVYSLREE

-672 LRQEVKVLDGS
+672 LRQGDAVLDGS
-683 LLVVVES
+683 LLVVIES
-690 EGQKLGVV
+690 EGQKIGVV
-698 VDELLGQQQVVI
+698 VDELLAQQQVVI
-710 KSLEDNYIRVVGV
+710 KSLEDNYIRVLGV
-723 SGATILGDGTVAMI
+723 SGATILGDGNVAMI
-737 VDALGLSN
+737 LDAVGLSS
-745 LAVNDLAAAKKMT
+745 LAGKDIAAAKKLT

>member
-19 GLELMEATLLE
+19 GLELMEAALLD
-30 LDVNHPDSEQIN
+30 LDVDNPDSEQIN

-49 SIKGGSGTFGFLPV
+49 SIKGGSGTFGFV
-63 TEFTHILET
+63 QVSEFTHILET

-78 DGDQAIDTD
+78 DGGHAIDAD

-100 GLLES
+100 GLLEA
-105 LQAKQDLDTK
+105 LQAEQEPDLQ
-115 RAEQLSDVFQA
+115 RANQLTAVFQA
-126 VLDGGAFAG
+126 VLDGATYAD
-135 SASLVKT
+135 SSS
-142 QVNSVEDAANPVPLA
+142 QVNTNPPQDNGINEVLEPELPVIPE
-157 GQSSAELAEEAP
+157 AENL
-169 EVGAVRQ
+169 GAVRQ
-176 QTGFNIYFKPEV
+176 QIGFKIDFKPD
-188 TMFKGGN
+188 TDMLKGGN

-200 LRELAI
+200 LRELAT
-206 LGQIKTSVDT
+206 LGEIKTTLDA
-216 SELPALQDLVADNC
+216 SELPPLESLVADNC
-230 YLSWSIELLTRC
+230 YVSWHIELMTSC

-261 ITPIFEDALRQTM
+261 ITPIMADAPNTSNSQSEDAQ
-274 ISSQAQ
+274 SNSNVQAT
-280 LHDLKIK
+280 DTKG
-287 PKVRS
+287 
-292 EQRLVMPSGPLP
+292 ERLVMPSGPLP
-304 ELDDLQ
+304 SLDKLQ
-310 LPDLLDVP
+310 LPSPAVP
-318 VQAPLNIPEQAPV
+318 KSSEVVHPIESSVQEAIKTP
-331 GDFLVEADTAAVT
+331 VEAKP
-344 MSAKAPAKMTTS
+344 AKAKPVKVES
-356 KTEASSIR
+356 SSIR

-382 TQSMLGQMGSEKE
+382 TQSMLGQMGSASDSINEE
-395 HMTGEHMGNLRE
+395 NISHLRE

-456 LSGESTELD
+456 LSGENTELD
-465 KTVMEKISDPMVHLV
+465 KTVMEKISDPMVHLI

-485 HGIELPSE
+485 HGIEMPE
-493 RIASGKAAIGTIV
+493 VRKAAGKPELGTIA

-513 GSIVIEMTDDGAG
+513 GSIVIEMRDDGGG

-534 KARKNGLV
+534 KARGNGLV
-542 GASEELTQDQKL
+542 GESELLTQDQKL
-554 ELLFTPGL
+554 ELLFAPGL
-562 STLEQVSDLSGRGVG
+562 STSEQVSDLSGRGVG

-593 VSSER
+593 VSTEI
-598 GVGSTFRIRL
+598 GKGSKFRIRL

-622 ANQIYIFPLVA
+622 ADQTYIFPLVS

-642 AKVNNLAGGS
+642 ARVNNLAGGS
-652 DVYSLRDE
+652 DVYSLREE

-672 LRQEVKVLDGS
+672 LRQGDAVLDGS
-683 LLVVVES
+683 LLVVIES
-690 EGQKLGVV
+690 EGQKIGVV
-698 VDELLGQQQVVI
+698 VDELLAQQQVVI
-710 KSLEDNYIRVVGV
+710 KSLEDNYIRVLGV
-723 SGATILGDGTVAMI
+723 SGATILGDGNVAMI
-737 VDALGLSN
+737 LDAVGLSS
-745 LAVNDLAAAKKMT
+745 LAGKDIAAAKKLT

>member
-19 GLELMEATLLE
+19 GLELMEAALLD
-30 LDVNHPDSEQIN
+30 LDVDNPDSEQIN

-49 SIKGGSGTFGFLPV
+49 SIKGGSGTFGFV
-63 TEFTHILET
+63 QVSEFTHILET

-78 DGDQAIDTD
+78 DGGHAIDAD

-100 GLLES
+100 GLLEA
-105 LQAKQDLDTK
+105 LQAEQEPDLQ
-115 RAEQLSDVFQA
+115 RANQLTAVFQA
-126 VLDGGAFAG
+126 VLDGATYAD
-135 SASLVKT
+135 SSS
-142 QVNSVEDAANPVPLA
+142 QVNTNPPQDKGINEVLEPELPVIPE
-157 GQSSAELAEEAP
+157 AENL
-169 EVGAVRQ
+169 GAVRQ
-176 QTGFNIYFKPEV
+176 QIGFKIDFKPD
-188 TMFKGGN
+188 TDMLKGGN

-200 LRELAI
+200 LRELAT
-206 LGQIKTSVDT
+206 LGEIKTTLDA
-216 SELPALQDLVADNC
+216 SELPPLESLVADNC
-230 YLSWSIELLTRC
+230 YVSWHIELMTSC

-261 ITPIFEDALRQTM
+261 ITPIMADAPNTSNSQSEDAQ
-274 ISSQAQ
+274 SNSNVQAT
-280 LHDLKIK
+280 DTKG
-287 PKVRS
+287 
-292 EQRLVMPSGPLP
+292 ERLVMPSGPLP
-304 ELDDLQ
+304 SLDNLQ
-310 LPDLLDVP
+310 LPSPTVP
-318 VQAPLNIPEQAPV
+318 KSSEAVHPIESSVQEAIKTP
-331 GDFLVEADTAAVT
+331 VEAKP
-344 MSAKAPAKMTTS
+344 AKAKPVKVES
-356 KTEASSIR
+356 SSIR

-382 TQSMLGQMGSEKE
+382 TQSMLGQMGSASDSINEE
-395 HMTGEHMGNLRE
+395 NISHLRE

-456 LSGESTELD
+456 LSGENTELD
-465 KTVMEKISDPMVHLV
+465 KTVMEKISDPMVHLI

-485 HGIELPSE
+485 HGIEMPE
-493 RIASGKAAIGTIV
+493 VRKAAGKPELGTIA

-513 GSIVIEMTDDGAG
+513 GSIVIEMRDDGGG

-534 KARKNGLV
+534 KARGNGLV
-542 GASEELTQDQKL
+542 GESELLTQDQKL
-554 ELLFTPGL
+554 ELLFAPGL
-562 STLEQVSDLSGRGVG
+562 STSEQVSDLSGRGVG

-593 VSSER
+593 VSTEI
-598 GVGSTFRIRL
+598 GKGSKFRIRL

-622 ANQIYIFPLVA
+622 ADQTYIFPLVS

-642 AKVNNLAGGS
+642 ARVNNLAGGS
-652 DVYSLRDE
+652 DVYSLREE

-672 LRQEVKVLDGS
+672 LRQGDAVLDGS
-683 LLVVVES
+683 LLVVIES
-690 EGQKLGVV
+690 EGQKIGVV
-698 VDELLGQQQVVI
+698 VDELLAQQQVVI
-710 KSLEDNYIRVVGV
+710 KSLEDNYIRVLGV
-723 SGATILGDGTVAMI
+723 SGATILGDGNVAMI
-737 VDALGLSN
+737 LDAVGLSS
-745 LAVNDLAAAKKMT
+745 LAGKDIAAAKKLT

>member
-19 GLELMEATLLE
+19 GLELMEAALLD
-30 LDVNHPDSEQIN
+30 LDVGNPDSEQIN

-49 SIKGGSGTFGFLPV
+49 SIKGGSGTFGFV
-63 TEFTHILET
+63 QVAEFTHILET

-78 DGDQAIDTD
+78 DGEQAIDVD

-100 GLLES
+100 GLLEA
-105 LQAKQDLDTK
+105 LQSKQDPDMQ
-115 RAEQLSDVFQA
+115 RADELAGVFQA
-126 VLDGGAFAG
+126 VLDGASYAD
-135 SASLVKT
+135 SASLVKA
-142 QVNSVEDAANPVPLA
+142 NSIT
-157 GQSSAELAEEAP
+157 GQLMATEEAAP
-169 EVGAVRQ
+169 AVDTSPDEGGYSASRQ
-176 QTGFNIYFKPEV
+176 QVGFKIYFKPDKD
-188 TMFKGGN
+188 MLKGGN

-200 LRELAI
+200 LRELAS
-206 LGQIKTSVDT
+206 LGEIKTTVD
-216 SELPALQDLVADNC
+216 SAELPPLESLVPDNC
-230 YLSWSIELLTRC
+230 YLSWTIELLTSC

-255 DECELS
+255 GECQLS
-261 ITPIFEDALRQTM
+261 ITPILQDPSAVTSSPPQDQQDRPQTNP
-274 ISSQAQ
+274 SA
-280 LHDLKIK
+280 
-287 PKVRS
+287 PGG
-292 EQRLVMPSGPLP
+292 QRLVMPSGPLP
-304 ELDDLQ
+304 GVDDLL
-310 LPDLLDVP
+310 LPNAIASSLTEAVTDP
-318 VQAPLNIPEQAPV
+318 VKAPV
-331 GDFLVEADTAAVT
+331 KAKSTKVE
-344 MSAKAPAKMTTS
+344 S
-356 KTEASSIR
+356 SSIR

-382 TQSMLGQMGSEKE
+382 TQSMLGQMGSARDSITEE
-395 HMTGEHMGNLRE
+395 HIGNLRE

-436 RLPRMVRDISLQL
+436 RLPRMVRDISIQL
-449 GKQVQLE
+449 GKKVQLE
-456 LSGESTELD
+456 VSGESTELD
-465 KTVMEKISDPMVHLV
+465 KTVMEKISDPMVHLI

-485 HGIELPSE
+485 HGIEMPAQ
-493 RIASGKAAIGTIV
+493 RIAAGKPEMGTIS
-506 LNAFHQG
+506 LKAFHQG
-513 GSIVIEMTDDGAG
+513 GSIVIEMTDDGGG

-542 GASEELTQDQKL
+542 GESEQLTQEQKL

-562 STLEQVSDLSGRGVG
+562 STVEQVSDLSGRGVG

-593 VSSER
+593 ISSEV
-598 GVGSTFRIRL
+598 GVGSAFRIRL

-622 ANQIYIFPLVA
+622 ADQTYIFPLVS

-652 DVYSLRDE
+652 DVYSLREE
-660 YIPILRLDRLFG
+660 YIPILRLDRLFS
-672 LRQEVKVLDGS
+672 LREEVGVLDGS

-690 EGQKLGVV
+690 EGQKIGVV
-698 VDELLGQQQVVI
+698 VDELLAQQQVVI
-710 KSLEDNYIRVVGV
+710 KSLEENYIRVVGV

-737 VDALGLSN
+737 VDPIGLSS
-745 LAVNDLAAAKKMT
+745 LAGNDIAAAKKMT

>member
-19 GLELMEATLLE
+19 GLELMEAALLD
-30 LDVNHPDSEQIN
+30 LDVDNPDSEQIN

-49 SIKGGSGTFGFLPV
+49 SIKGGSGTFGFV
-63 TEFTHILET
+63 QVSEFTHILET

-78 DGDQAIDTD
+78 DGGHAIDAD

-100 GLLES
+100 GLLEA
-105 LQAKQDLDTK
+105 LQAEQEPDLQ
-115 RAEQLSDVFQA
+115 RANQLTAIFQA
-126 VLDGGAFAG
+126 ELDGATYAD
-135 SASLVKT
+135 SSS
-142 QVNSVEDAANPVPLA
+142 QVNTKPL
-157 GQSSAELAEEAP
+157 QDNEINEVLEPELPATP
-169 EVGAVRQ
+169 EVENLGTVRQ
-176 QTGFNIYFKPEV
+176 QIGFTIDFKPD
-188 TMFKGGN
+188 TDMLKGGN

-200 LRELAI
+200 LRELAT
-206 LGQIKTSVDT
+206 LGEIKTTLDA
-216 SELPALQDLVADNC
+216 SELPLLESLVADNC
-230 YLSWSIELLTRC
+230 YVSWHIELITSC

-261 ITPIFEDALRQTM
+261 ITPIMADAPNVGNNQSEDAQ
-274 ISSQAQ
+274 SNSNAQAA
-280 LHDLKIK
+280 DTAG
-287 PKVRS
+287 
-292 EQRLVMPSGPLP
+292 QRLVMPSGPLP
-304 ELDDLQ
+304 SLDELQ
-310 LPDLLDVP
+310 LPSPAVPKSSEAAYPIESP
-318 VQAPLNIPEQAPV
+318 VQ
-331 GDFLVEADTAAVT
+331 EAIKTP
-344 MSAKAPAKMTTS
+344 AKAKPAKVES
-356 KTEASSIR
+356 SSIR

-382 TQSMLGQMGSEKE
+382 TQSMLGQMGSASDSINEE
-395 HMTGEHMGNLRE
+395 NIGHLRE

-456 LSGESTELD
+456 LSGENTELD
-465 KTVMEKISDPMVHLV
+465 KTVMEKISDPMVHLI

-485 HGIELPSE
+485 HGIEMPE
-493 RIASGKAAIGTIV
+493 VRIAAGKPELGTIA

-513 GSIVIEMTDDGAG
+513 GSIVIEMTDDGGG

-534 KARKNGLV
+534 KARGNGLI
-542 GASEELTQDQKL
+542 GESELLTQDQKL
-554 ELLFTPGL
+554 ELLFAPGL
-562 STLEQVSDLSGRGVG
+562 STSEQVSDLSGRGVG

-593 VSSER
+593 VSTEI
-598 GVGSTFRIRL
+598 GKGSTFRIRL

-622 ANQIYIFPLVA
+622 ADQTYIFPLVS

-652 DVYSLRDE
+652 DVYSLREE

-672 LRQEVKVLDGS
+672 LRQGEAVLDGS
-683 LLVVVES
+683 LLVVIES
-690 EGQKLGVV
+690 EGQKIGVV
-698 VDELLGQQQVVI
+698 VDELLAQQQVVI
-710 KSLEDNYIRVVGV
+710 KSLEDNYIRVLGV
-723 SGATILGDGTVAMI
+723 SGATILGDGNVAMI
-737 VDALGLSN
+737 IDAVGLSS
-745 LAVNDLAAAKKMT
+745 LAGKDIAAAKKLT

>member
-19 GLELMEATLLE
+19 GLELMEAALLE
-30 LDVNHPDSEQIN
+30 LDVDNPDSEQIN

-49 SIKGGSGTFGFLPV
+49 SIKGGSGTFGFV
-63 TEFTHILET
+63 QVSEFTHILET

-78 DGDQAIDTD
+78 DGGHAINAD

-100 GLLES
+100 GLLEA
-105 LQAKQDLDTK
+105 LQAEQEPDLQ
-115 RAEQLSDVFQA
+115 RANQLATVFQA
-126 VLDGGAFAG
+126 VLDGATYAD
-135 SASLVKT
+135 SSS
-142 QVNSVEDAANPVPLA
+142 QVNTNPPQDNEINEVIEPGLPA
-157 GQSSAELAEEAP
+157 TPEAENL
-169 EVGAVRQ
+169 GTVRQ
-176 QTGFNIYFKPEV
+176 QIGFTIDFKPD
-188 TMFKGGN
+188 TDMLKGGN

-200 LRELAI
+200 LRELAT
-206 LGQIKTSVDT
+206 LGEIKTTLDA
-216 SELPALQDLVADNC
+216 SELPPLESLVADNC
-230 YLSWSIELLTRC
+230 YVSWHIELITSC

-261 ITPIFEDALRQTM
+261 ITPIMADAPNVGNNQSEDAQ
-274 ISSQAQ
+274 SNSNAQAA
-280 LHDLKIK
+280 DTTG
-287 PKVRS
+287 
-292 EQRLVMPSGPLP
+292 QRLVMPSGPLP
-304 ELDDLQ
+304 SLDELQ
-310 LPDLLDVP
+310 LPSPAVPKSFEAAHPIESP
-318 VQAPLNIPEQAPV
+318 VQEAIKIP
-331 GDFLVEADTAAVT
+331 VEAKP
-344 MSAKAPAKMTTS
+344 AKAKPAKVES
-356 KTEASSIR
+356 SSIR

-382 TQSMLGQMGSEKE
+382 TQSMLGQMGSASDSINEE
-395 HMTGEHMGNLRE
+395 NIGHLRE

-456 LSGESTELD
+456 LSGENTELD
-465 KTVMEKISDPMVHLV
+465 KTVMEKISDPMVHLI

-485 HGIELPSE
+485 HGIEMPE
-493 RIASGKAAIGTIV
+493 VRKAAGKPELGTIA

-513 GSIVIEMTDDGAG
+513 GSIVIEMTDDGGG

-534 KARKNGLV
+534 KARGNGLI
-542 GASEELTQDQKL
+542 GESELLTQDQKL
-554 ELLFTPGL
+554 ELLFAPGL
-562 STLEQVSDLSGRGVG
+562 STSEQVSDLSGRGVG

-593 VSSER
+593 VSTEI
-598 GVGSTFRIRL
+598 GKGSTFRIRL

-622 ANQIYIFPLVA
+622 ADQTYIFPLVS

-652 DVYSLRDE
+652 DVYSLREE

-672 LRQEVKVLDGS
+672 LRQGEAVLDGS
-683 LLVVVES
+683 LLVVIES
-690 EGQKLGVV
+690 EGQKIGVV
-698 VDELLGQQQVVI
+698 VDELLAQQQVVI
-710 KSLEDNYIRVVGV
+710 KSLEDNYIRVLGV
-723 SGATILGDGTVAMI
+723 SGATILGDGNVAMI
-737 VDALGLSN
+737 IDAVGLSS
-745 LAVNDLAAAKKMT
+745 LAGKDIAAAKKLT

>member
-19 GLELMEATLLE
+19 GLELMEAALLE
-30 LDVNHPDSEQIN
+30 LDVDNPDSEQIN

-49 SIKGGSGTFGFLPV
+49 SIKGGSGTFGFV
-63 TEFTHILET
+63 QVSEFTHILET

-78 DGDQAIDTD
+78 DGGHAIDAD

-100 GLLES
+100 GLLEA
-105 LQAKQDLDTK
+105 LQAEQEPDLQ
-115 RAEQLSDVFQA
+115 RANQLATVFQA
-126 VLDGGAFAG
+126 VLDGATYAD
-135 SASLVKT
+135 SSS
-142 QVNSVEDAANPVPLA
+142 QVNTNPPQDNEINEVLEPGLPA
-157 GQSSAELAEEAP
+157 TP
-169 EVGAVRQ
+169 EVENLGTVRQ
-176 QTGFNIYFKPEV
+176 QIGFTIDFKPD
-188 TMFKGGN
+188 TDMLKGGN

-200 LRELAI
+200 LRELAT
-206 LGQIKTSVDT
+206 LGEIKTTLDA
-216 SELPALQDLVADNC
+216 SELPPLESLVADNC
-230 YLSWSIELLTRC
+230 YVSWHIELITSC

-261 ITPIFEDALRQTM
+261 ITPIMADAPNVGNNQSEDAQ
-274 ISSQAQ
+274 SNSNAQAA
-280 LHDLKIK
+280 DTTG
-287 PKVRS
+287 
-292 EQRLVMPSGPLP
+292 QRLVMPSGPLP
-304 ELDDLQ
+304 SLDELQ
-310 LPDLLDVP
+310 LPSPAVPKSFEAAHPIESP
-318 VQAPLNIPEQAPV
+318 VQEAIKIP
-331 GDFLVEADTAAVT
+331 VEAKP
-344 MSAKAPAKMTTS
+344 AKAKPAKVES
-356 KTEASSIR
+356 SSIR

-382 TQSMLGQMGSEKE
+382 TQSMLGQMGSASDSINEE
-395 HMTGEHMGNLRE
+395 NIGHLRE

-456 LSGESTELD
+456 LSGENTELD
-465 KTVMEKISDPMVHLV
+465 KTVMEKISDPMVHLI

-485 HGIELPSE
+485 HGIEMPE
-493 RIASGKAAIGTIV
+493 VRKAAGKPELGTIV

-513 GSIVIEMTDDGAG
+513 GSIVIEMTDDGGG

-534 KARKNGLV
+534 KARGNGLI
-542 GASEELTQDQKL
+542 GESELLTQDQKL
-554 ELLFTPGL
+554 ELLFAPGL
-562 STLEQVSDLSGRGVG
+562 STSEQVSDLSGRGVG

-593 VSSER
+593 VSTEI
-598 GVGSTFRIRL
+598 GKGSTFRIRL

-622 ANQIYIFPLVA
+622 ADQTYIFPLVS

-652 DVYSLRDE
+652 DVYSLREE

-672 LRQEVKVLDGS
+672 LRQGEAVLDGS
-683 LLVVVES
+683 LLVVIES
-690 EGQKLGVV
+690 EGQKIGVV
-698 VDELLGQQQVVI
+698 VDELLAQQQVVI
-710 KSLEDNYIRVVGV
+710 KSLEDNYIRVLGV
-723 SGATILGDGTVAMI
+723 SGATILGDGNVAMI
-737 VDALGLSN
+737 IDAVGLSS
-745 LAVNDLAAAKKMT
+745 LAGKDIAAAKKLT

>member
-19 GLELMEATLLE
+19 GLELMEAALLD
-30 LDVNHPDSEQIN
+30 LDVDNPDSEQIN

-49 SIKGGSGTFGFLPV
+49 SIKGGSGTFGFV
-63 TEFTHILET
+63 QVSEFTHILET

-78 DGDQAIDTD
+78 DGGHAIDAD

-100 GLLES
+100 GLLEA
-105 LQAKQDLDTK
+105 LQAEQEPDLQ
-115 RAEQLSDVFQA
+115 RANQLTAVFQA
-126 VLDGGAFAG
+126 VLDGATYAD
-135 SASLVKT
+135 SSS
-142 QVNSVEDAANPVPLA
+142 QVNTNPPQDNGINDVLEPELPVIPE
-157 GQSSAELAEEAP
+157 AENL
-169 EVGAVRQ
+169 GAVRQ
-176 QTGFNIYFKPEV
+176 QIGFKIDFKPD
-188 TMFKGGN
+188 TDMLKGGN

-200 LRELAI
+200 LRELAT
-206 LGQIKTSVDT
+206 LGEIKTTLDA
-216 SELPALQDLVADNC
+216 SELPPLESLVADNC
-230 YLSWSIELLTRC
+230 YVSWHIELMTSC

-261 ITPIFEDALRQTM
+261 ITPIMADAPNTSNSQSEDAQ
-274 ISSQAQ
+274 SNSNVQAT
-280 LHDLKIK
+280 DTKG
-287 PKVRS
+287 
-292 EQRLVMPSGPLP
+292 ERLVMPSGPLP
-304 ELDDLQ
+304 SLDNLQ
-310 LPDLLDVP
+310 LPSPTVP
-318 VQAPLNIPEQAPV
+318 KSSEAVHPIESSVQEAIKTP
-331 GDFLVEADTAAVT
+331 VEAKP
-344 MSAKAPAKMTTS
+344 AKAKPVKVES
-356 KTEASSIR
+356 SSIR

-382 TQSMLGQMGSEKE
+382 TQSMLGQMGSASDSINEE
-395 HMTGEHMGNLRE
+395 NISHLRE

-456 LSGESTELD
+456 LSGENTELD
-465 KTVMEKISDPMVHLV
+465 KTVMEKISDPMVHLI

-485 HGIELPSE
+485 HGIEMPE
-493 RIASGKAAIGTIV
+493 VRKAAGKPELGTIA

-513 GSIVIEMTDDGAG
+513 GSIVIEMRDDGGG

-534 KARKNGLV
+534 KARGNGLV
-542 GASEELTQDQKL
+542 GESELLTQDQKL
-554 ELLFTPGL
+554 ELLFAPGL
-562 STLEQVSDLSGRGVG
+562 STSEQVSDLSGRGVG

-593 VSSER
+593 VSTEI
-598 GVGSTFRIRL
+598 GKGSKFRIRL

-622 ANQIYIFPLVA
+622 ADQTYIFPLVS

-642 AKVNNLAGGS
+642 ARVNNLAGGS
-652 DVYSLRDE
+652 DVYSLREE

-672 LRQEVKVLDGS
+672 LRQGDAVLDGS
-683 LLVVVES
+683 LLVVIES
-690 EGQKLGVV
+690 EGQKIGVV
-698 VDELLGQQQVVI
+698 VDELLAQQQVVI
-710 KSLEDNYIRVVGV
+710 KSLEDNYIRVLGV
-723 SGATILGDGTVAMI
+723 SGATILGDGNVAMI
-737 VDALGLSN
+737 LDAVGLSS
-745 LAVNDLAAAKKMT
+745 LAGKDIAAAKKLT

>member
-19 GLELMEATLLE
+19 GLELMEAALLD
-30 LDVNHPDSEQIN
+30 LDVDNPDSEQIN

-49 SIKGGSGTFGFLPV
+49 SIKGGSGTFGFV
-63 TEFTHILET
+63 QVSEFTHILET

-78 DGDQAIDTD
+78 DGGHAIDAD

-100 GLLES
+100 GLLEA
-105 LQAKQDLDTK
+105 LQAEQEPDLQ
-115 RAEQLSDVFQA
+115 RANQLAAVFQA
-126 VLDGGAFAG
+126 VLDGATYAD
-135 SASLVKT
+135 SSS
-142 QVNSVEDAANPVPLA
+142 QVETNPPQDNETNEVFEPELPA
-157 GQSSAELAEEAP
+157 TPEAENL
-169 EVGAVRQ
+169 GTVRQ
-176 QTGFNIYFKPEV
+176 QIGFTIDFKPD
-188 TMFKGGN
+188 TDMLKGGN

-200 LRELAI
+200 LRELAT
-206 LGQIKTSVDT
+206 LGDIKTTLDA
-216 SELPALQDLVADNC
+216 SELPPLESLVADNC
-230 YLSWSIELLTRC
+230 YVSWHIELITSC
-242 KIDDVEEVFEWVE
+242 EIDDVEEVFEWVE

-261 ITPIFEDALRQTM
+261 ITPIMADAPNVGNNQSEDAQ
-274 ISSQAQ
+274 SNSNAQAA
-280 LHDLKIK
+280 DTTG
-287 PKVRS
+287 
-292 EQRLVMPSGPLP
+292 QRLVMPSGPLP
-304 ELDDLQ
+304 SLDELQ
-310 LPDLLDVP
+310 LPSPAVPKSSEAAHPIESP
-318 VQAPLNIPEQAPV
+318 VQEVIKTP
-331 GDFLVEADTAAVT
+331 
-344 MSAKAPAKMTTS
+344 AKAKPAKVES
-356 KTEASSIR
+356 SSIR

-382 TQSMLGQMGSEKE
+382 TQSMLGQMGSASDSINEE
-395 HMTGEHMGNLRE
+395 NIGHLRE

-456 LSGESTELD
+456 LSGENTELD
-465 KTVMEKISDPMVHLV
+465 KTVMEKISDPMVHLI

-485 HGIELPSE
+485 HGIEMPE
-493 RIASGKAAIGTIV
+493 VRKAAGKPELGTIV

-513 GSIVIEMTDDGAG
+513 GSIVIEMTDDGGG

-534 KARKNGLV
+534 KARGNGLI
-542 GASEELTQDQKL
+542 GESELLTQDQKL
-554 ELLFTPGL
+554 DLLFAPGL
-562 STLEQVSDLSGRGVG
+562 STSEQVSDLSGRGVG

-593 VSSER
+593 VSTEI
-598 GVGSTFRIRL
+598 GMGSTFRIRL

-622 ANQIYIFPLVA
+622 ADQTYIFPLVS

-652 DVYSLRDE
+652 DVYSLREE

-672 LRQEVKVLDGS
+672 LRQGEAVLDGS
-683 LLVVVES
+683 LLVVIES
-690 EGQKLGVV
+690 EGQKIGVV
-698 VDELLGQQQVVI
+698 VDELLAQQQVVI
-710 KSLEDNYIRVVGV
+710 KSLEDNYIRVLGV
-723 SGATILGDGTVAMI
+723 SGATILGDGNVAMI
-737 VDALGLSN
+737 IDAVGLSSI
-745 LAVNDLAAAKKMT
+745 AGKDIAAAKKLT
-758 DAAA
+758 EAAA

>member
-19 GLELMEATLLE
+19 GLELMEAALLD
-30 LDVNHPDSEQIN
+30 LDVDNPDSEQIN

-49 SIKGGSGTFGFLPV
+49 SIKGGSGTFGFV
-63 TEFTHILET
+63 QVSEFTHILET

-78 DGDQAIDTD
+78 DGGHAIDAD

-100 GLLES
+100 GLLEA
-105 LQAKQDLDTK
+105 LQAEQEPDLQ
-115 RAEQLSDVFQA
+115 RANQLTAIFQA
-126 VLDGGAFAG
+126 ELDGATYAD
-135 SASLVKT
+135 SSS
-142 QVNSVEDAANPVPLA
+142 QVNTKPL
-157 GQSSAELAEEAP
+157 QDNEINEVLEPELPATP
-169 EVGAVRQ
+169 EVENLGTVRQ
-176 QTGFNIYFKPEV
+176 QIGFTIDFKPD
-188 TMFKGGN
+188 TDMLKGGN

-200 LRELAI
+200 LRELAT
-206 LGQIKTSVDT
+206 LGEIKTTLDA
-216 SELPALQDLVADNC
+216 SELPLLESLVADNC
-230 YLSWSIELLTRC
+230 YVSWHIELITSC

-261 ITPIFEDALRQTM
+261 ITPIMADAPNVGNNQSEDAQ
-274 ISSQAQ
+274 SNSNAQAA
-280 LHDLKIK
+280 DTAG
-287 PKVRS
+287 
-292 EQRLVMPSGPLP
+292 QRLVMPSGPLP
-304 ELDDLQ
+304 SLDELQ
-310 LPDLLDVP
+310 LPSPAVPKSSEAAYPIESP
-318 VQAPLNIPEQAPV
+318 VQ
-331 GDFLVEADTAAVT
+331 EAIKTP
-344 MSAKAPAKMTTS
+344 AKAKPAKVES
-356 KTEASSIR
+356 SSIR

-382 TQSMLGQMGSEKE
+382 TQSMLGQMGSASDSINEE
-395 HMTGEHMGNLRE
+395 NIGHLRE

-456 LSGESTELD
+456 LSGENTELD
-465 KTVMEKISDPMVHLV
+465 KTVMEKISDPMVHLI

-485 HGIELPSE
+485 HGIEMPE
-493 RIASGKAAIGTIV
+493 VRIAAGKPELGTIA

-513 GSIVIEMTDDGAG
+513 GSIVIEMTDDGGG

-534 KARKNGLV
+534 KARGNGLI
-542 GASEELTQDQKL
+542 GESELLTQDQKL
-554 ELLFTPGL
+554 ELLFAPGL
-562 STLEQVSDLSGRGVG
+562 STSEQVSDLSGRGVG

-593 VSSER
+593 VSTEI
-598 GVGSTFRIRL
+598 GKGSKFRIRL

-622 ANQIYIFPLVA
+622 ADQTYIFPLVS

-642 AKVNNLAGGS
+642 ARVNNLAGGS
-652 DVYSLRDE
+652 DVYSLREE

-672 LRQEVKVLDGS
+672 LRQGDAVLDGS
-683 LLVVVES
+683 LLVVIES
-690 EGQKLGVV
+690 EGQKIGVV
-698 VDELLGQQQVVI
+698 VDELLAQQQVVI
-710 KSLEDNYIRVVGV
+710 KSLEDNYIRVLGV
-723 SGATILGDGTVAMI
+723 SGATILGDGNVAMI
-737 VDALGLSN
+737 LDAVGLSS
-745 LAVNDLAAAKKMT
+745 LAGKDIAAAKKLT

>member
-19 GLELMEATLLE
+19 GLELMEAALLD
-30 LDVNHPDSEQIN
+30 LDVDNPDSEQIN

-49 SIKGGSGTFGFLPV
+49 SIKGGSGTFGFV
-63 TEFTHILET
+63 QVSEFTHILET

-78 DGDQAIDTD
+78 DGGHAIDAD

-100 GLLES
+100 GLLEA
-105 LQAKQDLDTK
+105 LQAEQEPDLQ
-115 RAEQLSDVFQA
+115 RANQLTGVFQA
-126 VLDGGAFAG
+126 VLDGATYAD
-135 SASLVKT
+135 SSS
-142 QVNSVEDAANPVPLA
+142 QVNTNPPQDKGINEVLEPELPVIPE
-157 GQSSAELAEEAP
+157 AENL
-169 EVGAVRQ
+169 GAVRQ
-176 QTGFNIYFKPEV
+176 QIGFKIDFKPD
-188 TMFKGGN
+188 TDMLKGGN

-200 LRELAI
+200 LRELAT
-206 LGQIKTSVDT
+206 LGEIKTTLDA
-216 SELPALQDLVADNC
+216 SELPPLESLVADNC
-230 YLSWSIELLTRC
+230 YVSWHIELMTSC

-261 ITPIFEDALRQTM
+261 ITPIMADAPNVGNNQSEDAQ
-274 ISSQAQ
+274 SNSNAQAA
-280 LHDLKIK
+280 DTTG
-287 PKVRS
+287 
-292 EQRLVMPSGPLP
+292 QRLVMPSGPLP
-304 ELDDLQ
+304 SLDELQ
-310 LPDLLDVP
+310 LPSPAVPKSFEAAHPIESP
-318 VQAPLNIPEQAPV
+318 VQEAIKIP
-331 GDFLVEADTAAVT
+331 VEAKP
-344 MSAKAPAKMTTS
+344 AKAKPAKVES
-356 KTEASSIR
+356 SSIR

-382 TQSMLGQMGSEKE
+382 TQSMLGQMGSASDSINEE
-395 HMTGEHMGNLRE
+395 NIGHLRE

-456 LSGESTELD
+456 LSGENTELD
-465 KTVMEKISDPMVHLV
+465 KTVMEKISDPMVHLI

-485 HGIELPSE
+485 HGIEMPE
-493 RIASGKAAIGTIV
+493 VRKAAGKPELGTIA

-513 GSIVIEMTDDGAG
+513 GSIVIEMTDDGGG

-534 KARKNGLV
+534 KARGNGLI
-542 GASEELTQDQKL
+542 GESELLTQDQKL
-554 ELLFTPGL
+554 ELLFAPGL
-562 STLEQVSDLSGRGVG
+562 STSEQVSDLSGRGVG

-593 VSSER
+593 VSTEI
-598 GVGSTFRIRL
+598 GKGSTFRIRL

-622 ANQIYIFPLVA
+622 ADQTYIFPLVS

-652 DVYSLRDE
+652 DVYSLREE

-672 LRQEVKVLDGS
+672 LRQGEAVLDGS
-683 LLVVVES
+683 LLVVIES
-690 EGQKLGVV
+690 EGQKIGVV
-698 VDELLGQQQVVI
+698 VDELLAQQQVVI
-710 KSLEDNYIRVVGV
+710 KSLEDNYIRVLGV
-723 SGATILGDGTVAMI
+723 SGATILGDGNVAMI
-737 VDALGLSN
+737 IDAVGLSS
-745 LAVNDLAAAKKMT
+745 LAGKDIAAAKKLT

>member
-19 GLELMEATLLE
+19 GLELMEAALLD
-30 LDVNHPDSEQIN
+30 LDVDNPDSEQIN

-49 SIKGGSGTFGFLPV
+49 SIKGGSGTFGFV
-63 TEFTHILET
+63 QVSEFTHILET

-78 DGDQAIDTD
+78 DGGHAIDAD

-100 GLLES
+100 GLLEA
-105 LQAKQDLDTK
+105 LQAEQEPDLQ
-115 RAEQLSDVFQA
+115 RANQLTAVFQA
-126 VLDGGAFAG
+126 VLDGATYAD
-135 SASLVKT
+135 SSS
-142 QVNSVEDAANPVPLA
+142 QVNTNPPQDNGINEVLEPELPVIPE
-157 GQSSAELAEEAP
+157 AENL
-169 EVGAVRQ
+169 GAVRQ
-176 QTGFNIYFKPEV
+176 QIGFKIDFKPD
-188 TMFKGGN
+188 TDMLKGGN

-200 LRELAI
+200 LRELAT
-206 LGQIKTSVDT
+206 LGEIKTTLDA
-216 SELPALQDLVADNC
+216 SELPPLESLVADNC
-230 YLSWSIELLTRC
+230 YVSWHIELMTSC

-261 ITPIFEDALRQTM
+261 ITPIMADAPNTSNSQSEDAQ
-274 ISSQAQ
+274 SNSNVQAT
-280 LHDLKIK
+280 DTKG
-287 PKVRS
+287 
-292 EQRLVMPSGPLP
+292 ERLVMPSGPLP
-304 ELDDLQ
+304 SLDNLQ
-310 LPDLLDVP
+310 LPSPTVP
-318 VQAPLNIPEQAPV
+318 KSSEAVHPIESSVQEAIKTP
-331 GDFLVEADTAAVT
+331 VEAKP
-344 MSAKAPAKMTTS
+344 AKAKPVKVES
-356 KTEASSIR
+356 SSIR

-382 TQSMLGQMGSEKE
+382 TQSMLGQMGSASDSINEE
-395 HMTGEHMGNLRE
+395 NISHLRE

-456 LSGESTELD
+456 LSGENTELD
-465 KTVMEKISDPMVHLV
+465 KTVMEKISDPMVHLI

-485 HGIELPSE
+485 HGIEMPE
-493 RIASGKAAIGTIV
+493 VRKAAGKPELGTIA

-513 GSIVIEMTDDGAG
+513 GSIVIEMTDDGGG

-534 KARKNGLV
+534 KARGNGLV
-542 GASEELTQDQKL
+542 GESELLTQDQKL
-554 ELLFTPGL
+554 ELLFAPGL
-562 STLEQVSDLSGRGVG
+562 STSEQVSDLSGRGVG

-593 VSSER
+593 VSTEI
-598 GVGSTFRIRL
+598 GKGSKFRIRL

-622 ANQIYIFPLVA
+622 ADQTYIFPLVS

-642 AKVNNLAGGS
+642 ARVNNLAGGS
-652 DVYSLRDE
+652 DVYSLREE

-672 LRQEVKVLDGS
+672 LRQGDAVLDGS
-683 LLVVVES
+683 LLVVIES
-690 EGQKLGVV
+690 EGQKIGVV
-698 VDELLGQQQVVI
+698 VDELLAQQQVVI
-710 KSLEDNYIRVVGV
+710 KSLEDNYIRVLGV
-723 SGATILGDGTVAMI
+723 SGATILGDGNVAMI
-737 VDALGLSN
+737 LDAVGLSS
-745 LAVNDLAAAKKMT
+745 LAGKDIAAAKKLT

>member
-19 GLELMEATLLE
+19 GLELMEAALLD
-30 LDVNHPDSEQIN
+30 LDVGNPDSEQIN

-49 SIKGGSGTFGFLPV
+49 SIKGGSGTFGFV
-63 TEFTHILET
+63 QVAEFTHILET

-78 DGDQAIDTD
+78 DGEQAIDAD

-100 GLLES
+100 GLLEA
-105 LQAKQDLDTK
+105 LQSKQDPDMQ
-115 RAEQLSDVFQA
+115 RANELAGVFQA
-126 VLDGGAFAG
+126 VLDGASYAD
-135 SASLVKT
+135 SANLVKA
-142 QVNSVEDAANPVPLA
+142 NSIT
-157 GQSSAELAEEAP
+157 GQLMAP
-169 EVGAVRQ
+169 EVTEPATDTHPDEEGYGASRQ
-176 QTGFNIYFKPEV
+176 QVGFKIYFKPHV
-188 TMFKGGN
+188 DMLKGGN

-200 LRELAI
+200 FRELAS
-206 LGQIKTSVDT
+206 LGEIKTTVD
-216 SELPALQDLVADNC
+216 SAELPPLEGLVPDNC
-230 YLSWSIELLTRC
+230 YLSWTIELITSC

-255 DECELS
+255 DECQLS
-261 ITPIFEDALRQTM
+261 ITPILQDASAVASNQSQDQQDTPQT
-274 ISSQAQ
+274 SPSA
-280 LHDLKIK
+280 
-287 PKVRS
+287 VGG
-292 EQRLVMPSGPLP
+292 QRLVMPSGPLP
-304 ELDDLQ
+304 GLDDLL
-310 LPDLLDVP
+310 LPNP
-318 VQAPLNIPEQAPV
+318 IAASSTE
-331 GDFLVEADTAAVT
+331 AVT
-344 MSAKAPAKMTTS
+344 DLAKAPVKAKSTKVES
-356 KTEASSIR
+356 SSIR

-382 TQSMLGQMGSEKE
+382 TQSMLGQMGSARDSITEE
-395 HMTGEHMGNLRE
+395 HIGNLRE

-436 RLPRMVRDISLQL
+436 RLPRMVRDISIQL
-449 GKQVQLE
+449 GKKVQLE
-456 LSGESTELD
+456 VSGESTELD
-465 KTVMEKISDPMVHLV
+465 KTVMEKISDPMVHLI

-485 HGIELPSE
+485 HGIEMPAQ
-493 RIASGKAAIGTIV
+493 RIAAGKPEMGTIV
-506 LNAFHQG
+506 LKAFHQG
-513 GSIVIEMTDDGAG
+513 GSIVIEMTDDGGG

-542 GASEELTQDQKL
+542 GESEQLTQEQKL

-562 STLEQVSDLSGRGVG
+562 STVEQVSDLSGRGVG

-588 NGSVE
+588 NGSVD
-593 VSSER
+593 VSSEM
-598 GVGSTFRIRL
+598 GVGSAFRIRL

-622 ANQIYIFPLVA
+622 ADQTYIFPLVS

-652 DVYSLRDE
+652 DVYSLREE
-660 YIPILRLDRLFG
+660 YIPILRLDRLFS
-672 LRQEVKVLDGS
+672 LREEVGVLDGS

-690 EGQKLGVV
+690 EGQKIGVV
-698 VDELLGQQQVVI
+698 VDELLAQQQVVI
-710 KSLEDNYIRVVGV
+710 KSLEENYTRVVGV

-737 VDALGLSN
+737 VDPIGLSS
-745 LAVNDLAAAKKMT
+745 LAGNDIAAAKQMT

>member
-19 GLELMEATLLE
+19 GLELMEAALLE
-30 LDVNHPDSEQIN
+30 LDVDNPDSEQIN

-49 SIKGGSGTFGFLPV
+49 SIKGGSGTFGFV
-63 TEFTHILET
+63 QVSEFTHILET

-78 DGDQAIDTD
+78 DGGHAIDAD

-100 GLLES
+100 GLLEA
-105 LQAKQDLDTK
+105 LQAEQEPDLQ
-115 RAEQLSDVFQA
+115 RANQLARVFQA
-126 VLDGGAFAG
+126 VLDGATYAD
-135 SASLVKT
+135 SSS
-142 QVNSVEDAANPVPLA
+142 QVNTNPPQDNENNEVLEPGLPDT
-157 GQSSAELAEEAP
+157 SEAENL
-169 EVGAVRQ
+169 GTVRQ
-176 QTGFNIYFKPEV
+176 QIGFTIDFKPD
-188 TMFKGGN
+188 TDMLKGGN

-200 LRELAI
+200 LRELAT
-206 LGQIKTSVDT
+206 LGEIKTTLDA
-216 SELPALQDLVADNC
+216 SELPPLESLVADNC
-230 YLSWSIELLTRC
+230 YVSWHIELITSC

-261 ITPIFEDALRQTM
+261 ITPIMADAPNVGNNQSEDAQ
-274 ISSQAQ
+274 SNSNAQAA
-280 LHDLKIK
+280 DTTG
-287 PKVRS
+287 
-292 EQRLVMPSGPLP
+292 QRLVMPSGPLP
-304 ELDDLQ
+304 SLDELQ
-310 LPDLLDVP
+310 LPSPAVPKSFEAAHPIESP
-318 VQAPLNIPEQAPV
+318 VQEAIKIP
-331 GDFLVEADTAAVT
+331 VEAKP
-344 MSAKAPAKMTTS
+344 AKAKPAKVES
-356 KTEASSIR
+356 SSIR

-382 TQSMLGQMGSEKE
+382 TQSMLGQMGSASDSINEE
-395 HMTGEHMGNLRE
+395 NIGHLRE

-456 LSGESTELD
+456 LSGENTELD
-465 KTVMEKISDPMVHLV
+465 KTVMEKISDPMVHLI

-485 HGIELPSE
+485 HGIEMPE
-493 RIASGKAAIGTIV
+493 VRKAAGKPELGTIA

-513 GSIVIEMTDDGAG
+513 GSIVIEMTDDGGG

-534 KARKNGLV
+534 KARGNGLI
-542 GASEELTQDQKL
+542 GESELLTQDQKL
-554 ELLFTPGL
+554 ELLFAPGL
-562 STLEQVSDLSGRGVG
+562 STSEQVSDLSGRGVG

-593 VSSER
+593 VSTEI
-598 GVGSTFRIRL
+598 GKGSTFRIRL

-622 ANQIYIFPLVA
+622 ADQTYIFPLVS

-652 DVYSLRDE
+652 DVYSLREE

-672 LRQEVKVLDGS
+672 LRQGEAVLDGS
-683 LLVVVES
+683 LLVVIES
-690 EGQKLGVV
+690 EGQKIGVV
-698 VDELLGQQQVVI
+698 VDELLAQQQVVI
-710 KSLEDNYIRVVGV
+710 KSLEDNYIRVLGV
-723 SGATILGDGTVAMI
+723 SGATILGDGNVAMI
-737 VDALGLSN
+737 IDAVGLSS
-745 LAVNDLAAAKKMT
+745 LAGKDIAAAKKLT

>member
-19 GLELMEATLLE
+19 GLELMEAALLE
-30 LDVNHPDSEQIN
+30 LDVDNPDSEQIN

-49 SIKGGSGTFGFLPV
+49 SIKGGSGTFGFV
-63 TEFTHILET
+63 QVSEFTHILET

-78 DGDQAIDTD
+78 DGGHAIDAD

-100 GLLES
+100 GLLEA
-105 LQAKQDLDTK
+105 LQAEQEPDLQ
-115 RAEQLSDVFQA
+115 RANQLARVFQA
-126 VLDGGAFAG
+126 VLDGATYAD
-135 SASLVKT
+135 SSS
-142 QVNSVEDAANPVPLA
+142 QVNTNPPQDNEINEVLEPGLPA
-157 GQSSAELAEEAP
+157 TP
-169 EVGAVRQ
+169 EVENLGTVRQ
-176 QTGFNIYFKPEV
+176 QIGFTIDFKPD
-188 TMFKGGN
+188 TDMLKGGN

-200 LRELAI
+200 LRELAT
-206 LGQIKTSVDT
+206 LGEIKTTLDA
-216 SELPALQDLVADNC
+216 SELPPLESLVADNC
-230 YLSWSIELLTRC
+230 YVSWHIELITSC

-261 ITPIFEDALRQTM
+261 ITPIMADAPNVGNNQSEDAQ
-274 ISSQAQ
+274 SNSNAQAA
-280 LHDLKIK
+280 DTTG
-287 PKVRS
+287 
-292 EQRLVMPSGPLP
+292 QRLVMPSGPLP
-304 ELDDLQ
+304 SLDELQ
-310 LPDLLDVP
+310 LPSPAVPKSFEAAHPIESP
-318 VQAPLNIPEQAPV
+318 VQEAIKIP
-331 GDFLVEADTAAVT
+331 VEAKP
-344 MSAKAPAKMTTS
+344 AKAKPAKVES
-356 KTEASSIR
+356 SSIR

-382 TQSMLGQMGSEKE
+382 TQSMLGQMGSASDSINEE
-395 HMTGEHMGNLRE
+395 NIGHLRE

-456 LSGESTELD
+456 LSGENTELD
-465 KTVMEKISDPMVHLV
+465 KTVMEKISDPMVHLI

-485 HGIELPSE
+485 HGIEMPE
-493 RIASGKAAIGTIV
+493 VRKAAGKPELGTIA

-513 GSIVIEMTDDGAG
+513 GSIVIEMTDDGGG

-534 KARKNGLV
+534 KARGNGLI
-542 GASEELTQDQKL
+542 GESELLTQDQKL
-554 ELLFTPGL
+554 ELLFAPGL
-562 STLEQVSDLSGRGVG
+562 STSEQVSDLSGRGVG

-593 VSSER
+593 VSTEI
-598 GVGSTFRIRL
+598 GKGSTFRIRL

-622 ANQIYIFPLVA
+622 ADQTYIFPLVS

-652 DVYSLRDE
+652 DVYSLREE

-672 LRQEVKVLDGS
+672 LRQGEAVLDGS
-683 LLVVVES
+683 LLVVIES
-690 EGQKLGVV
+690 EGQKIGVV
-698 VDELLGQQQVVI
+698 VDELLAQQQVVI
-710 KSLEDNYIRVVGV
+710 KSLEDNYIRVLGV
-723 SGATILGDGTVAMI
+723 SGATILGDGNVAMI
-737 VDALGLSN
+737 IDAVGLSS
-745 LAVNDLAAAKKMT
+745 LAGKDIAAAKKLT

>member
-19 GLELMEATLLE
+19 GLELMEAALLD
-30 LDVNHPDSEQIN
+30 LDVDNPDSEQIN

-49 SIKGGSGTFGFLPV
+49 SIKGGSGTFGFV
-63 TEFTHILET
+63 QVSEFTHILET

-78 DGDQAIDTD
+78 DGGHAIDAD

-100 GLLES
+100 GLLEA
-105 LQAKQDLDTK
+105 LQAEQEPDLQ
-115 RAEQLSDVFQA
+115 RANQLATVFQA
-126 VLDGGAFAG
+126 VLDGATYAD
-135 SASLVKT
+135 SSS
-142 QVNSVEDAANPVPLA
+142 QVNTNPPQDNEINEVLEPGPPA
-157 GQSSAELAEEAP
+157 TPEAENL
-169 EVGAVRQ
+169 GTVRQ
-176 QTGFNIYFKPEV
+176 QIGFTIDFKPD
-188 TMFKGGN
+188 TDMLKGGN

-200 LRELAI
+200 LRELAT
-206 LGQIKTSVDT
+206 LGEIKTTLDA
-216 SELPALQDLVADNC
+216 SELPPLESLVADNC
-230 YLSWSIELLTRC
+230 YVSWHIELITSC

-261 ITPIFEDALRQTM
+261 ITPIMADAPNVGNNQSEDAQSNSNAEAADTTG
-274 ISSQAQ
+274 
-280 LHDLKIK
+280 
-287 PKVRS
+287 
-292 EQRLVMPSGPLP
+292 QRLVMPSGPLP
-304 ELDDLQ
+304 SLDELQ
-310 LPDLLDVP
+310 LPSPAVPKSFEAAHPIESP
-318 VQAPLNIPEQAPV
+318 VQEAIKIP
-331 GDFLVEADTAAVT
+331 VEAKP
-344 MSAKAPAKMTTS
+344 AKAKPAKVES
-356 KTEASSIR
+356 SSIR

-382 TQSMLGQMGSEKE
+382 TQSMLGQMGSASDSINEE
-395 HMTGEHMGNLRE
+395 NIGHLRE

-456 LSGESTELD
+456 LSGENTELD
-465 KTVMEKISDPMVHLV
+465 KTVMEKISDPMVHLI

-485 HGIELPSE
+485 HGIEMPE
-493 RIASGKAAIGTIV
+493 VRKAAGKPELGTIV

-513 GSIVIEMTDDGAG
+513 GSIVIEMTDDGGG

-534 KARKNGLV
+534 KARGNGLI
-542 GASEELTQDQKL
+542 GESELLTQDQKL
-554 ELLFTPGL
+554 ELLFAPGL
-562 STLEQVSDLSGRGVG
+562 STSEQVSDLSGRGVG

-593 VSSER
+593 VSTEI
-598 GVGSTFRIRL
+598 GKGSTFRIRL

-622 ANQIYIFPLVA
+622 ADQTYIFPLVS

-652 DVYSLRDE
+652 DVYSLREE

-672 LRQEVKVLDGS
+672 LRQGEAVLDGS
-683 LLVVVES
+683 LLVVIES
-690 EGQKLGVV
+690 EGQKIGVV
-698 VDELLGQQQVVI
+698 VDELLAQQQVVI
-710 KSLEDNYIRVVGV
+710 KSLEDNYIRVLGV
-723 SGATILGDGTVAMI
+723 SGATILGDGNVAMI
-737 VDALGLSN
+737 IDAVGLSS
-745 LAVNDLAAAKKMT
+745 LAGKDIAAAKKLT

>member
-19 GLELMEATLLE
+19 GLELMEAALLE
-30 LDVNHPDSEQIN
+30 LDVDNPDSEQIN

-49 SIKGGSGTFGFLPV
+49 SIKGGSGTFGFV
-63 TEFTHILET
+63 QVSEFTHILET

-78 DGDQAIDTD
+78 DGGHAIDAD

-100 GLLES
+100 GLLEA
-105 LQAKQDLDTK
+105 LQAEQEPDLQ
-115 RAEQLSDVFQA
+115 RANQLARVFQA
-126 VLDGGAFAG
+126 VLDGATYAD
-135 SASLVKT
+135 SSS
-142 QVNSVEDAANPVPLA
+142 QVNTNPPQDNEINEVLEPGPPA
-157 GQSSAELAEEAP
+157 TPEAENL
-169 EVGAVRQ
+169 GTVRQ
-176 QTGFNIYFKPEV
+176 QIGFTIDFKPD
-188 TMFKGGN
+188 TDMLKGGN

-200 LRELAI
+200 LRELAT
-206 LGQIKTSVDT
+206 LGEIKTTLDA
-216 SELPALQDLVADNC
+216 SELPPLESLVADNC
-230 YLSWSIELLTRC
+230 YVSWHIELITSC

-261 ITPIFEDALRQTM
+261 ITPIMADAPNVGNNQSEDAQ
-274 ISSQAQ
+274 SNSNAQAA
-280 LHDLKIK
+280 DTTG
-287 PKVRS
+287 
-292 EQRLVMPSGPLP
+292 QRLVMPSGPLP
-304 ELDDLQ
+304 SLDELQ
-310 LPDLLDVP
+310 LPSPAVPKSFEAAHPIESP
-318 VQAPLNIPEQAPV
+318 VQEAIKIP
-331 GDFLVEADTAAVT
+331 VEAKP
-344 MSAKAPAKMTTS
+344 AKAKPAKVES
-356 KTEASSIR
+356 SSIR

-382 TQSMLGQMGSEKE
+382 TQSMLGQMGSASDSINEE
-395 HMTGEHMGNLRE
+395 NIGHLRE

-456 LSGESTELD
+456 LSGENTELD
-465 KTVMEKISDPMVHLV
+465 KTVMEKISDPMVHLI

-485 HGIELPSE
+485 HGIEMPE
-493 RIASGKAAIGTIV
+493 VRKAAGKPVLGTIA

-513 GSIVIEMTDDGAG
+513 GSIVIEMTDDGGG

-534 KARKNGLV
+534 KARGNGLI
-542 GASEELTQDQKL
+542 GESELLTQDQKL
-554 ELLFTPGL
+554 ELLFAPGL
-562 STLEQVSDLSGRGVG
+562 STSEQVSDLSGRGVG

-593 VSSER
+593 VSTEI
-598 GVGSTFRIRL
+598 GKGSTFRIRL

-622 ANQIYIFPLVA
+622 ADQTYIFPLVS

-652 DVYSLRDE
+652 DVYSLREE

-672 LRQEVKVLDGS
+672 LRQGEAVLDGS
-683 LLVVVES
+683 LLVVIES
-690 EGQKLGVV
+690 EGQKIGVV
-698 VDELLGQQQVVI
+698 VDELLAQQQVVI
-710 KSLEDNYIRVVGV
+710 KSLEDNYIRVLGV
-723 SGATILGDGTVAMI
+723 SGATILGDGNVAMI
-737 VDALGLSN
+737 IDAVGLSS
-745 LAVNDLAAAKKMT
+745 LAGKDIAAAKKLT

>member
-19 GLELMEATLLE
+19 GLELMEAALLD
-30 LDVNHPDSEQIN
+30 LDVDNPDSEQIN

-49 SIKGGSGTFGFLPV
+49 SIKGGSGTFGFV
-63 TEFTHILET
+63 QVSEFTHILET

-78 DGDQAIDTD
+78 DGGHAIDAD

-100 GLLES
+100 GLLEA
-105 LQAKQDLDTK
+105 LQAEQEPDLQ
-115 RAEQLSDVFQA
+115 RANQLARVFQA
-126 VLDGGAFAG
+126 VLDGATYAD
-135 SASLVKT
+135 SSS
-142 QVNSVEDAANPVPLA
+142 QVNTNPPQDNEINEVLEPGPPA
-157 GQSSAELAEEAP
+157 TPEAENL
-169 EVGAVRQ
+169 GTVRQ
-176 QTGFNIYFKPEV
+176 QIGFTIDFKPD
-188 TMFKGGN
+188 TDMLKGGN

-200 LRELAI
+200 LRELAT
-206 LGQIKTSVDT
+206 LGEIKTTLDA
-216 SELPALQDLVADNC
+216 SELPPLESLVADNC
-230 YLSWSIELLTRC
+230 YVSWHIELITSC

-261 ITPIFEDALRQTM
+261 ITPIMADAPNVGNNQSEDAQ
-274 ISSQAQ
+274 SNSNAQAA
-280 LHDLKIK
+280 DTTG
-287 PKVRS
+287 
-292 EQRLVMPSGPLP
+292 QRLVMPSGPLP
-304 ELDDLQ
+304 SLDELQ
-310 LPDLLDVP
+310 LPSPAVPKSFEAAHPIESP
-318 VQAPLNIPEQAPV
+318 VQEAIKIP
-331 GDFLVEADTAAVT
+331 VEAKP
-344 MSAKAPAKMTTS
+344 AKAKPAKVES
-356 KTEASSIR
+356 SSIR

-382 TQSMLGQMGSEKE
+382 TQSMLGQMGSASDSINEE
-395 HMTGEHMGNLRE
+395 NIGHLRE

-456 LSGESTELD
+456 LSGENTELD
-465 KTVMEKISDPMVHLV
+465 KTVMEKISDPMVHLI

-485 HGIELPSE
+485 HGIEMPE
-493 RIASGKAAIGTIV
+493 VRKAAGKPELGTIA

-513 GSIVIEMTDDGAG
+513 GSIVIEMTDDGGG

-534 KARKNGLV
+534 KARGNGLI
-542 GASEELTQDQKL
+542 GESELLTQDQKL
-554 ELLFTPGL
+554 ELLFAPGL
-562 STLEQVSDLSGRGVG
+562 STSEQVSDLSGRGVG

-593 VSSER
+593 VSTEI
-598 GVGSTFRIRL
+598 GKGSTFRIRL

-622 ANQIYIFPLVA
+622 ADQTYIFPLVS

-652 DVYSLRDE
+652 DVYSLREE

-672 LRQEVKVLDGS
+672 LRQGEAVLDGS
-683 LLVVVES
+683 LLVVIES
-690 EGQKLGVV
+690 EGQKIGVV
-698 VDELLGQQQVVI
+698 VDELLAQQQVVI
-710 KSLEDNYIRVVGV
+710 KSLEDNYIRVLGV
-723 SGATILGDGTVAMI
+723 SGATILGDGNVAMI
-737 VDALGLSN
+737 IDAVGLSS
-745 LAVNDLAAAKKMT
+745 LAGKDIAAAKKLT